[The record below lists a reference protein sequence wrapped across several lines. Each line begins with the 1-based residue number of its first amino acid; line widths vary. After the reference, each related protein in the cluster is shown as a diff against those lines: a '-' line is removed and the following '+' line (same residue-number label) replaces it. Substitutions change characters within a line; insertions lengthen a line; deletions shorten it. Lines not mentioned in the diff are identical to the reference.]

1 MLKEYLESIKD
12 LTPESN
18 ELTHRTFLQI
28 LLISLKDDFNTE
40 FKIEHEPKKDKQGG
54 QPDFRVSYQG
64 LNIGYIE
71 NKRVGTDLIQLL
83 KSDQILKYLELNP
96 NLMLTDYLNFVWVGK
111 DENNAPLIKKEISVS
126 SLDELSKPL
135 KPNPQT
141 ECDLVE
147 LFKSFFNYEAAPIT
161 NAKDFA
167 THLSA
172 PTKYLKD
179 ALIQYQEKAQVSS
192 IFNNFKEY
200 LYEELSFEDFSD
212 ALAQTLTYSLFLAK
226 LNHPFEKINLDN
238 VRSSIPENFAVIREM
253 ADFLKK
259 LDAIKEIQWLL
270 DEILSLINHVNMDS
284 IIKDLNDDKDPYLH
298 FYETFLS
305 AYDPKLR
312 EKKGVYYTPDSVV
325 KFIINALDSLLKT
338 HFKDAPLGL
347 KSALDNENIKL
358 LDFATGTG
366 TFLLEAFRKALET
379 RKTSDGG
386 TSTKEDKYQNLLK
399 QFYGFEYLIAPYA
412 IAHLNLSQA
421 FKEEFKKPLKEND
434 ALQIILT
441 NTLIQPS
448 EIAADRGLQPI
459 FEKELKSAQE
469 IKKDEKILIITGNPP
484 YSGASSNEGLF
495 EWEVRATYGIEPEFQ
510 TIEIERNVK
519 LTDKIKKL
527 LKNIQTQN
535 EGDKSV
541 KNTNKD
547 ALKNLK
553 KLHSKYKL
561 QKEKNPKWLLDDY
574 VKFMRFAQNKI
585 ESLGHGLFGFISN
598 NAFLDNPT
606 FRGLRRSLLECYDE
620 LYILNLHGNA
630 RKKEET
636 PQGAKDE
643 NVFNIMQGV
652 SINLFVKKAQ
662 ATKQKILQKIYYYD
676 VYGERA
682 EKYDFLAQNDLN
694 SIEWLELAPRE
705 PFYLLIPQKT
715 SLLDEY
721 EQGFSVQDM
730 FQVGSTGICSQRD
743 HVVFHKDKES
753 LLKLLKDFSTL
764 EPSELR
770 RIYNIKKDGR
780 DWRLEYA
787 IKDVK
792 ANANNLEEYIVSC
805 QYRPFDFYYTYYTG
819 KSKSFIA
826 YPRGEVFKH
835 MLPPP
840 TNPKT
845 PNQTCKN
852 VALNIARQSKMHGE
866 WRYVMAHKELVD
878 INLIASAGSMG
889 VGYNYPICQF
899 NNPNYTENFTP
910 EFRSFIDKH
919 YNHSFEPLEVLG
931 YIYALLYSPNYR
943 KRYEEFLK
951 ADYPKILFTNNKD
964 LFRVLS
970 LLGIEL
976 IGLHVLNQE
985 SLNHSF
991 EKLKDATIGGS
1002 YYKEA
1007 HERNPI
1013 IKKPSYNEPEQRL
1026 YINHSAYFRGVSE
1039 EIYNYMIGG
1048 YGVLDKYLKS
1058 HKNESCNFDHVSNII
1073 KVIARTIEIQKTL
1086 GFLTSDLPHL
1096 KGNDSQALMQEI
1108 LQNPP
1113 PPPHLIPISPLSY
1126 RAKPKPS
1133 EILTLM
1139 PHSSAKKQAITI
1151 SIAEAE
1157 VQPSLYSVLPN
1168 LALICDRGS
1177 KVSPISNVFVTNMLC
1192 DLHVNGSGSYAF
1204 LLYRLE

>member
-12 LTPESN
+12 LTTEKN
-18 ELTHRTFLQI
+18 ELTHRPSLYN
-28 LLISLKDDFNTE
+28 LLDKLKNHFNKG
-40 FKIEHEPKKDKQGG
+40 FKIEHEPKRDQGS
-54 QPDFRVSYQG
+54 QPDFRISYQG

-71 NKRVGTDLIQLL
+71 NKRAGTNLSHLL

-96 NLMLTDYLNFVWVGK
+96 NLMLTDYLNFMWVGK
-111 DENNAPLIKKEISVS
+111 DENNAPLIKKEISVAS
-126 SLDELSKPL
+126 PDELSKPL
-135 KPNPQT
+135 KPKPQT
-141 ECDLVE
+141 ERDLIE
-147 LFKSFFNYEAAPIT
+147 LFKSFFNHEAAPIT

-179 ALIQYQEKAQVSS
+179 ALITYQKDTQVSS
-192 IFNNFKEY
+192 IFKNFKEY

-212 ALAQTLTYSLFLAK
+212 AFAQTLTYSLFIAK

-238 VRSSIPENFAVIREM
+238 VRSSIPKNFAVIREM

-270 DEILSLINHVNMDS
+270 NEILSLINHVDMDS
-284 IIKDLNDDKDPYLH
+284 ILKDLSDDKDPYLH

-325 KFIINALDSLLKT
+325 KFIVNALDSLLKT
-338 HFKDAPLGL
+338 RFKDAPLGL

-366 TFLLEAFRKALET
+366 TFLLEAFRKVLEV

-421 FKEEFKKPLKEND
+421 FKQEFKKPLKEND

-448 EIAADRGLQPI
+448 EIAAHRGLQPI

-495 EWEVRATYGIEPEFQ
+495 EWEVKATYGIEPEFQ
-510 TIEIERNVK
+510 TIETKKNVK
-519 LTDKIKKL
+519 LTDEIKTL
-527 LKNIQTQN
+527 LKNIQTQK
-535 EGDKSV
+535 EGGS
-541 KNTNKD
+541 KN
-547 ALKNLK
+547 ALKELK
-553 KLHSKYKL
+553 NLHSKYKL
-561 QKEKNPKWLLDDY
+561 QNERNPKWLLDDY

-662 ATKQKILQKIYYYD
+662 TTKQKIFYYD

-682 EKYDFLAQNDLN
+682 EKYAFLAQNDLD

-705 PFYLLIPQKT
+705 PFYLLIPQET
-715 SLLDEY
+715 LLLDEY

-730 FQVGSTGICSQRD
+730 FQVGGTGICSKRD

-770 RIYNIKKDGR
+770 RKYNIGDDSR
-780 DWRLEYA
+780 DWRLNNA
-787 IKDVK
+787 IKEVK
-792 ANANNLEEYIVSC
+792 TNIKRLEEYIVSC
-805 QYRPFDFYYTYYTG
+805 QYRPFDYRWTYYTPN
-819 KSKSFIA
+819 SRTFLA
-826 YPRGEVFKH
+826 YPVYDVFKH

-845 PNQTCKN
+845 PNQTRKN
-852 VALNIARQSKMHGE
+852 IVLITSRRFCQSQK
-866 WRYVMAHKELVD
+866 
-878 INLIASAGSMG
+878 SG
-889 VGYNYPICQF
+889 VGFVSNKISDLRTWTCPGMEGGDYVNPLYH
-899 NNPNYTENFTP
+899 NPNYTENFTP

-919 YNHSFEPLEVLG
+919 YSHHFEPLEVLG
-931 YIYALLYSPNYR
+931 YIYALLYSPHYR

-951 ADYPKILFTNNKD
+951 ADYPKILFTKNKD

-985 SLNHSF
+985 SLNYSF
-991 EKLKDATIGGS
+991 EKLKDATIGES
-1002 YYKEA
+1002 CYKEA

-1013 IKKPSYNEPEQRL
+1013 IKKPSYDEPNQRL
-1026 YINHSAYFRGVSE
+1026 YINHSAYFRGVSQ
-1039 EIYNYMIGG
+1039 EIYDYRIGG
-1048 YGVLDKYLKS
+1048 YDVLEKYLKS
-1058 HKNESCNFDHVSNII
+1058 HKNEPCDFDHVTSII
-1073 KVIARTIEIQKTL
+1073 KIIARTIEIQKTL

-1113 PPPHLIPISPLSY
+1113 PPPHLMPISPLSY

-1139 PHSSAKKQAITI
+1139 PHSSAKKQAITT
-1151 SIAEAE
+1151 STAEAG
-1157 VQPSLYSVLPN
+1157 VQLFPYSVLPN
-1168 LALICDRGS
+1168 LALVCDRGS

-1204 LLYRLE
+1204 LLYRLT

>member
-12 LTPESN
+12 LTPEKN
-18 ELTHRTFLQI
+18 ELAHRLSLHN
-28 LLISLKDDFNTE
+28 LLNRLKDHFNKE
-40 FKIEHEPKKDKQGG
+40 FKIEHEPKREQGS
-54 QPDFRVSYQG
+54 QPDFRVSFQG

-71 NKRVGTDLIQLL
+71 NKRVGSDLRQLS
-83 KSDQILKYLELNP
+83 KKDQILKYLELNP

-111 DENNAPLIKKEISVS
+111 DENNAPLIKKEISVA

-135 KPNPQT
+135 KPKPQT
-141 ECDLVE
+141 ERDLIE
-147 LFKSFFNYEAAPIT
+147 LFKSFFNHEAAPIT

-167 THLSA
+167 THLS
-172 PTKYLKD
+172 PRTRYLKD
-179 ALIQYQEKAQVSS
+179 ALIKYQEKTQVSS

-259 LDAIKEIQWLL
+259 LDGIKEIQWLL
-270 DEILSLINHVNMDS
+270 NEILSSINHVDMDS

-312 EKKGVYYTPDSVV
+312 ESKGVYYTPDSVV
-325 KFIINALDSLLKT
+325 KFIINTLDSLLKT

-366 TFLLEAFRKALET
+366 TFLLEAFRKALEM

-386 TSTKEDKYQNLLK
+386 ISTKEDKYQNLLK

-434 ALQIILT
+434 ALKIILT

-448 EIAADRGLQPI
+448 EITAYRGLNPI
-459 FEKELKSAQE
+459 FETELLNAQKIKENKN
-469 IKKDEKILIITGNPP
+469 ILIITGNPP

-495 EWEVRATYGIEPEFQ
+495 EWEVKATYGIEPEFQ
-510 TIEIERNVK
+510 TIEIEKKVK
-519 LTDKIKKL
+519 LTDKIKTL
-527 LKNIQTQN
+527 LKNIQTQKQ
-535 EGDKSV
+535 GDKSV

-547 ALKNLK
+547 ALKSLK
-553 KLHSKYKL
+553 QIYSKYKL
-561 QKEKNPKWLLDDY
+561 QNEKNPKWILDDY

-606 FRGLRRSLLECYDE
+606 FRGLRCSLLECYDE
-620 LYILNLHGNA
+620 LYILNLHGSA
-630 RKKEET
+630 RKKEKT
-636 PQGAKDE
+636 PQGADDE
-643 NVFNIMQGV
+643 NVFNIKQGV
-652 SINLFVKKAQ
+652 SINLFVKNPQ
-662 ATKQKILQKIYYYD
+662 TTKQKIHYYD

-682 EKYDFLAQNDLN
+682 EKYTFLAQNDLN
-694 SIEWLELAPRE
+694 SIEWLELNPRE
-705 PFYLLIPQKT
+705 PFYLLLPLKT
-715 SLLDEY
+715 RLLDEY
-721 EQGFSVQDM
+721 EQGFSVQKM
-730 FQVGSTGICSQRD
+730 FQISSVGIVTGRD
-743 HVVFHKDKES
+743 RIFIANNTES
-753 LLKLLKDFSTL
+753 LKEQVLKYCNEFN
-764 EPSELR
+764 EQC
-770 RIYNIKKDGR
+770 
-780 DWRLEYA
+780 
-787 IKDVK
+787 IKD
-792 ANANNLEEYIVSC
+792 IH
-805 QYRPFDFYYTYYTG
+805 YRPFDIRKVYYDTKKLERARENT
-819 KSKSFIA
+819 
-826 YPRGEVFKH
+826 FKH
-835 MLPPP
+835 MLPPPPP

-845 PNQTCKN
+845 PNQTRKN
-852 VALNIARQSKMHGE
+852 VALNTPRQLKNNDKSWTQCFISSH
-866 WRYVMAHKELVD
+866 
-878 INLIASAGSMG
+878 INDQGLSSGGNGAG
-889 VGYNYPICQF
+889 VNYPLYQF
-899 NNPNYTENFTP
+899 RDPNYTENFTP

-919 YNHSFEPLEVLG
+919 YNHSFEPLEILG

-943 KRYEEFLK
+943 KRYEGFLK
-951 ADYPKILFTNNKD
+951 IDYPKILFTENKD
-964 LFRVLS
+964 LFRALS

-985 SLNHSF
+985 SLNYSF
-991 EKLKDATIGGS
+991 EKLKDATIGESCYIEG
-1002 YYKEA
+1002 

-1013 IKKPSYNEPEQRL
+1013 IKKPSHNEQRL
-1026 YINHSAYFRGVSE
+1026 YINHSAYFRGVSQ
-1039 EIYNYMIGG
+1039 EIYDYRIGG
-1048 YGVLDKYLKS
+1048 YCVLDKYLKS
-1058 HKNESCNFDHVSNII
+1058 HKNESCDFDHVTRII

-1096 KGNDSQALMQEI
+1096 KGNDSKALMQEI

-1113 PPPHLIPISPLSY
+1113 PPPFNTNI
-1126 RAKPKPS
+1126 
-1133 EILTLM
+1133 
-1139 PHSSAKKQAITI
+1139 
-1151 SIAEAE
+1151 
-1157 VQPSLYSVLPN
+1157 
-1168 LALICDRGS
+1168 ALILSRQAKASLDFDAAFISKETSDNNIYRRGG
-1177 KVSPISNVFVTNMLC
+1177 
-1192 DLHVNGSGSYAF
+1192 GSAF
-1204 LLYRLE
+1204 PLFCLA

>member
-12 LTPESN
+12 LTTEKN
-18 ELTHRTFLQI
+18 ELTHRLSLHN
-28 LLISLKDDFNTE
+28 LLNRLKDHFNKE
-40 FKIEHEPKKDKQGG
+40 FKIEHEPKREQGS
-54 QPDFRVSYQG
+54 QPDFRVSFQG
-64 LNIGYIE
+64 LNIGYVE
-71 NKRVGTDLIQLL
+71 NKRAGEDLSQLL
-83 KSDQILKYLELNP
+83 KSDQIRKYLELNP
-96 NLMLTDYLNFVWVGK
+96 NLMLTDYLNFMWVGK
-111 DENNAPLIKKEISVS
+111 DENNAPLIKKEISVA
-126 SLDELSKPL
+126 SLNELSKPL
-135 KPNPQT
+135 KPKPQT
-141 ECDLVE
+141 ECDLIE
-147 LFKSFFNYEAAPIT
+147 LFKSFFNHEAAPIT

-167 THLSA
+167 THLS
-172 PTKYLKD
+172 PRTRYLKD
-179 ALIQYQEKAQVSS
+179 ALIKYQEKTQVSS
-192 IFNNFKEY
+192 IFKNFKEY

-259 LDAIKEIQWLL
+259 LDGIKEIQWLL
-270 DEILSLINHVNMDS
+270 NEILSSINHVDMDS

-312 EKKGVYYTPDSVV
+312 ESKGVYYTPDSVV

-366 TFLLEAFRKALET
+366 TFLLEAFRKALEM

-386 TSTKEDKYQNLLK
+386 ISTKEDKYQNLLK

-434 ALQIILT
+434 ALKIILT

-448 EIAADRGLQPI
+448 EIAAYRGLNPI
-459 FEKELKSAQE
+459 FETELLNAQE
-469 IKKDEKILIITGNPP
+469 IKKDENILIITGNPP

-495 EWEVRATYGIEPEFQ
+495 EWEVKATYGIEPEFQ
-510 TIEIERNVK
+510 TIEIEKNVK
-519 LTDKIKKL
+519 LADKIQTL
-527 LKNIQTQN
+527 LKNIQTQKQ
-535 EGDKSV
+535 GDKSV
-541 KNTNKD
+541 KSTNKD

-553 KLHSKYKL
+553 NLHSKYKL
-561 QKEKNPKWLLDDY
+561 QDEKNPKWLLDDY

-630 RKKEET
+630 RKKEKT
-636 PQGAKDE
+636 PQGADDE

-662 ATKQKILQKIYYYD
+662 TTKQKIHYYD

-682 EKYDFLAQNDLN
+682 EKYAFLAQNDLN
-694 SIEWLELAPRE
+694 SIEWLELIPRE
-705 PFYLLIPQKT
+705 PFYLLLPLKT
-715 SLLDEY
+715 RLLDEY
-721 EQGFSVQDM
+721 EQGFSVKDM
-730 FQVGSTGICSQRD
+730 FQVGGTGICSKRD
-743 HVVFHKDKES
+743 HVVFHKKKES

-770 RIYNIKKDGR
+770 RKYDIGDDSR

-787 IKDVK
+787 IREVK
-792 ANANNLEEYIVSC
+792 TNIKRLEEYIVFC
-805 QYRPFDFYYTYYTG
+805 QYRPFDYRWTYYTPN
-819 KSKSFIA
+819 SRTFLA
-826 YPRGEVFKH
+826 YPVYDVFKH

-845 PNQTCKN
+845 PNQTRKN
-852 VALNIARQSKMHGE
+852 VALITSRRFCQSQK
-866 WRYVMAHKELVD
+866 
-878 INLIASAGSMG
+878 SG
-889 VGYNYPICQF
+889 VGFVSNKISDLRTWTCPGMEGGDYVNPLYH
-899 NNPNYTENFTP
+899 NPNYTENFTP
-910 EFRSFIDKH
+910 EFRGFIDKH
-919 YNHSFEPLEVLG
+919 YNHSFEPLEILG

-943 KRYEEFLK
+943 KRYEDFLK
-951 ADYPKILFTNNKD
+951 IDYPKILFTENKD
-964 LFRVLS
+964 LFKALS

-985 SLNHSF
+985 SLNYSF
-991 EKLKDATIGGS
+991 EKLKDATIGESG
-1002 YYKEA
+1002 YIEA

-1013 IKKPSYNEPEQRL
+1013 IKKPSHNEQRL
-1026 YINHSAYFRGVSE
+1026 YINHSAYFSGVSQ
-1039 EIYNYMIGG
+1039 EIYDYRIGG
-1048 YGVLDKYLKS
+1048 YCVLDKYLKS
-1058 HKNESCNFDHVSNII
+1058 HKNEPCDFDHVTHII

-1096 KGNDSQALMQEI
+1096 KGNDSKALMQEI

-1113 PPPHLIPISPLSY
+1113 PPFNTNI
-1126 RAKPKPS
+1126 
-1133 EILTLM
+1133 
-1139 PHSSAKKQAITI
+1139 
-1151 SIAEAE
+1151 
-1157 VQPSLYSVLPN
+1157 
-1168 LALICDRGS
+1168 ALILSRQAKAIGDLDFDGAFISKEASDNNIYRRGGG
-1177 KVSPISNVFVTNMLC
+1177 T
-1192 DLHVNGSGSYAF
+1192 AF
-1204 LLYRLE
+1204 LLFCLI

>member
-12 LTPESN
+12 LTPEKN
-18 ELTHRTFLQI
+18 ELAHRSFLQN
-28 LLISLKDDFNTE
+28 LLNRLKDHFNKE
-40 FKIEHEPKKDKQGG
+40 FKIEHEPKREQGS
-54 QPDFRVSYQG
+54 QPDFRVSFQG

-71 NKRVGTDLIQLL
+71 NKRAGANLSQLL
-83 KSDQILKYLELNP
+83 KSDQIRKYLELNP
-96 NLMLTDYLNFVWVGK
+96 NLMLTDYLNFMWVGK
-111 DENNAPLIKKEISVS
+111 DENNAPLIKKEISVA

-135 KPNPQT
+135 KPKPQT
-141 ECDLVE
+141 ERDLIE
-147 LFKSFFNYEAAPIT
+147 LFKSFFNHEADLIT

-167 THLSA
+167 THLS
-172 PTKYLKD
+172 PRTRYLKD
-179 ALIQYQEKAQVSS
+179 ALIKYQEKTQVSS
-192 IFNNFKEY
+192 IFKNFKEY

-238 VRSSIPENFAVIREM
+238 VRSSIPKNFAVIREM

-259 LDAIKEIQWLL
+259 LDGIKEIQWLL
-270 DEILSLINHVNMDS
+270 NEILSSINHVDMDS
-284 IIKDLNDDKDPYLH
+284 ILKDLNDDKDPYLH

-312 EKKGVYYTPDSVV
+312 ESKGVYYTPDSVV
-325 KFIINALDSLLKT
+325 EFIINALDSLLKT

-366 TFLLEAFRKALET
+366 TFLLEAFRKALEM
-379 RKTSDGG
+379 RKTSDGDI
-386 TSTKEDKYQNLLK
+386 STKEDKYQNLLK

-434 ALQIILT
+434 ALKIILT

-448 EIAADRGLQPI
+448 EIAAYRGLNPI
-459 FEKELKSAQE
+459 FETELLNAQE
-469 IKKDEKILIITGNPP
+469 IKKDENILIITGNPP

-495 EWEVRATYGIEPEFQ
+495 EWEVKATYGIEPKFQ
-510 TIEIERNVK
+510 TIEIEKKVK
-519 LTDKIKKL
+519 LADKIKTL
-527 LKNIQTQN
+527 LKNIQAQKQS
-535 EGDKSV
+535 GS
-541 KNTNKD
+541 KN
-547 ALKNLK
+547 ALKELK

-561 QKEKNPKWLLDDY
+561 QDERNPKWLLDDY

-585 ESLGHGLFGFISN
+585 ELLGHGLFGFISN

-630 RKKEET
+630 RKKEKT
-636 PQGAKDE
+636 PQGADDE
-643 NVFNIMQGV
+643 NVFNIKQGV

-662 ATKQKILQKIYYYD
+662 TTKQKIHYYD

-682 EKYDFLAQNDLN
+682 EKYAFLAQNDLN
-694 SIEWLELAPRE
+694 SIEWLELTPRE
-705 PFYLLIPQKT
+705 PFYLLLPLKT
-715 SLLDEY
+715 LLSDEY
-721 EQGFSVQDM
+721 EQGFSVKDM
-730 FQVGSTGICSQRD
+730 FQVGGTGICSKRD
-743 HVVFHKDKES
+743 HVVFHRKKES
-753 LLKLLKDFSTL
+753 LLELLKDFSTL

-770 RIYNIKKDGR
+770 RKYDIGDDSR

-787 IKDVK
+787 IRDVK
-792 ANANNLEEYIVSC
+792 TNIKRLEEYIVLC
-805 QYRPFDFYYTYYTG
+805 QYRPFDYRWTYYTPN
-819 KSKSFIA
+819 SRTFLA
-826 YPRGEVFKH
+826 YPVYDVFKH
-835 MLPPP
+835 MLPPPPP

-845 PNQTCKN
+845 PNQTRKN
-852 VALNIARQSKMHGE
+852 VALNTPRQLKNNDKS
-866 WRYVMAHKELVD
+866 WTQCFISSR
-878 INLIASAGSMG
+878 INDQGLSSGGNGAG
-889 VGYNYPICQF
+889 VNYPLYQF
-899 NNPNYTENFTP
+899 RDPNYTENFTP

-919 YNHSFEPLEVLG
+919 YNHSFEPLEILG

-943 KRYEEFLK
+943 KRYEDFLK
-951 ADYPKILFTNNKD
+951 ADYPKILFTENKD
-964 LFRVLS
+964 LFRALS

-985 SLNHSF
+985 SLNYSF
-991 EKLKDATIGGS
+991 EKLKDATIGES
-1002 YYKEA
+1002 RYSPSDKLTEA

-1013 IKKPSYNEPEQRL
+1013 IKKPSHNEPEKRL
-1026 YINHSAYFRGVSE
+1026 YINHSAYFSGVSQ
-1039 EIYNYMIGG
+1039 EIYDYRIGG
-1048 YGVLDKYLKS
+1048 YCVLDKYLKS
-1058 HKNESCNFDHVSNII
+1058 HKNESCDFDHVTHII

-1096 KGNDSQALMQEI
+1096 KGNDSKALMQEI
-1108 LQNPP
+1108 LQNLP

-1133 EILTLM
+1133 ETLTLM
-1139 PHSSAKKQAITI
+1139 PYSSVKKQAITT
-1151 SIAEAE
+1151 STAEAGE
-1157 VQPSLYSVLPN
+1157 QLSPYSALSN

-1177 KVSPISNVFVTNMLC
+1177 KVSPISNLFVTNMLC

-1204 LLYRLE
+1204 LLYRLT

>member
-12 LTPESN
+12 LTEDN
-18 ELTHRTFLQI
+18 ELTHRPSLYN
-28 LLISLKDDFNTE
+28 LLNRLKDNFNKE
-40 FKIEHEPKKDKQGG
+40 FKIEHEPKREQGS
-54 QPDFRVSYQG
+54 QPDFRVSFQG

-71 NKRVGTDLIQLL
+71 NKRAGTDLRKLL
-83 KSDQILKYLELNP
+83 KNDKSDQILKYLELNP
-96 NLMLTDYLNFVWVGK
+96 NLMLTNYLNFVWVGK
-111 DENNAPLIKKEISVS
+111 DENNAPSIKKEISVA
-126 SLDELSKPL
+126 SLDELSKPI
-135 KPNPQT
+135 KPKPQT
-141 ECDLVE
+141 ERDLIE
-147 LFKSFFNYEAAPIT
+147 LFKSFFNHEAAPIT

-167 THLSA
+167 THLS
-172 PTKYLKD
+172 PRTRYLKD
-179 ALIQYQEKAQVSS
+179 ALIKYQEKTQVSS

-238 VRSSIPENFAVIREM
+238 VRSSIPKNFAVIREM

-259 LDAIKEIQWLL
+259 LDEIQEIQWLL
-270 DEILSLINHVNMDS
+270 NEILSSINHVDMDS
-284 IIKDLNDDKDPYLH
+284 ILKDLNDDKDPYLH

-312 EKKGVYYTPDSVV
+312 ESKGVYYTPDSVV

-366 TFLLEAFRKALET
+366 TFLLEAFRKALEM

-434 ALQIILT
+434 ALKIILT
-441 NTLIQPS
+441 NTLIQPN
-448 EIAADRGLQPI
+448 EIVAYRGLSPI
-459 FEKELKSAQE
+459 FEKELSNAQE
-469 IKKDEKILIITGNPP
+469 IKKNEKILIITGNPP
-484 YSGASSNEGLF
+484 YSGASENKGLF

-510 TIEIERNVK
+510 TIEIEKKVK
-519 LTDKIKKL
+519 LTDKIQTL
-527 LKNIQTQN
+527 LKNTQTQK
-535 EGDKSV
+535 ESGS
-541 KNTNKD
+541 KN
-547 ALKNLK
+547 ALKELK
-553 KLHSKYKL
+553 SLHSKYKL

-636 PQGAKDE
+636 PQGTKDE

-662 ATKQKILQKIYYYD
+662 ITKQKIHYYD

-682 EKYDFLAQNDLN
+682 EKYAFLAQNDLN
-694 SIEWLELAPRE
+694 SIEWLELNPRE
-705 PFYLLIPQKT
+705 PFYLLIPQET

-770 RIYNIKKDGR
+770 RKYNIKKDGR

-787 IKDVK
+787 IKDIK

-840 TNPKT
+840 
-845 PNQTCKN
+845 PN
-852 VALNIARQSKMHGE
+852 
-866 WRYVMAHKELVD
+866 
-878 INLIASAGSMG
+878 
-889 VGYNYPICQF
+889 
-899 NNPNYTENFTP
+899 
-910 EFRSFIDKH
+910 
-919 YNHSFEPLEVLG
+919 
-931 YIYALLYSPNYR
+931 
-943 KRYEEFLK
+943 
-951 ADYPKILFTNNKD
+951 
-964 LFRVLS
+964 
-970 LLGIEL
+970 
-976 IGLHVLNQE
+976 
-985 SLNHSF
+985 
-991 EKLKDATIGGS
+991 
-1002 YYKEA
+1002 
-1007 HERNPI
+1007 
-1013 IKKPSYNEPEQRL
+1013 KP
-1026 YINHSAYFRGVSE
+1026 
-1039 EIYNYMIGG
+1039 
-1048 YGVLDKYLKS
+1048 
-1058 HKNESCNFDHVSNII
+1058 
-1073 KVIARTIEIQKTL
+1073 
-1086 GFLTSDLPHL
+1086 
-1096 KGNDSQALMQEI
+1096 
-1108 LQNPP
+1108 
-1113 PPPHLIPISPLSY
+1113 
-1126 RAKPKPS
+1126 
-1133 EILTLM
+1133 
-1139 PHSSAKKQAITI
+1139 
-1151 SIAEAE
+1151 
-1157 VQPSLYSVLPN
+1157 
-1168 LALICDRGS
+1168 
-1177 KVSPISNVFVTNMLC
+1177 
-1192 DLHVNGSGSYAF
+1192 
-1204 LLYRLE
+1204 

>member
-1 MLKEYLESIKD
+1 MLKEYLEGIKD
-12 LTPESN
+12 ITLESN
-18 ELTHRTFLQI
+18 EHTHRRPLEN
-28 LLISLKDDFNTE
+28 LLISLKDNFNKE
-40 FKIEHEPKKDKQGG
+40 FKIEHEPNRDKQGG
-54 QPDFRVSYQG
+54 QPDFRISYQG

-71 NKRVGTDLIQLL
+71 NKRVGTNLTQLL
-83 KSDQILKYLELNP
+83 KSDQVLKYLELNP

-111 DENNAPLIKKEISVS
+111 DEENKPSIKRKISIA

-135 KPNPQT
+135 KT
-141 ECDLVE
+141 ERDLIE
-147 LFKSFFNYEAAPIT
+147 FFRGFFNHEAAPIT

-167 THLSA
+167 THLST
-172 PTKYLKD
+172 PTRYLKD
-179 ALIQYQEKAQVSS
+179 ALIAYQKDDQVSS
-192 IFNNFKEY
+192 IFKNFKEY

-212 ALAQTLTYSLFLAK
+212 AFAQTLTYSLFLAK
-226 LNHPFEKINLDN
+226 LNHPFEKIDFNN
-238 VRSSIPENFAVIREM
+238 VRSSIPKNFAVIREM
-253 ADFLKK
+253 ADFLKR

-270 DEILSLINHVNMDS
+270 NEILSLINHVDMDS

-366 TFLLEAFRKALET
+366 TFLLEAFRKALEV

-386 TSTKEDKYQNLLK
+386 ISTKEDKYQNLLK

-421 FKEEFKKPLKEND
+421 FKEEFEKPLKEND

-448 EIAADRGLQPI
+448 EIVAYRGLSPI
-459 FEKELKSAQE
+459 FEKELSNAQE
-469 IKKDEKILIITGNPP
+469 IKINEKILIITGNPP

-495 EWEVRATYGIEPEFQ
+495 EWEVKATYGIEPEFQ
-510 TIEIERNVK
+510 TIEIEKNVK
-519 LTDKIKKL
+519 LTDKIQTL
-527 LKNIQTQN
+527 LKNIQTQK
-535 EGDKSV
+535 ESSS
-541 KNTNKD
+541 KD
-547 ALKNLK
+547 ALKALK
-553 KLHSKYKL
+553 SLHSKYKL

-662 ATKQKILQKIYYYD
+662 ATKQKIHYYD
-676 VYGERA
+676 VYGQRA
-682 EKYDFLAQNDLN
+682 EKYAFLAQNDLD
-694 SIEWLELAPRE
+694 SINWLELTPRE

-715 SLLDEY
+715 PLLEEY
-721 EQGFSVQDM
+721 EQGFSIQEM
-730 FQVGSTGICSQRD
+730 FQISSVGIVTG
-743 HVVFHKDKES
+743 KDRIFIANNTES
-753 LLKLLKDFSTL
+753 LKEQVLRYCNEFNEQCVKD
-764 EPSELR
+764 
-770 RIYNIKKDGR
+770 IH
-780 DWRLEYA
+780 
-787 IKDVK
+787 
-792 ANANNLEEYIVSC
+792 
-805 QYRPFDFYYTYYTG
+805 YRPFDIRKVYYDTKKLERARENT
-819 KSKSFIA
+819 
-826 YPRGEVFKH
+826 FKH

-840 TNPKT
+840 QTNPKT
-845 PNQTCKN
+845 PNQTRKN
-852 VALNIARQSKMHGE
+852 VALITSRRFCQSQK
-866 WRYVMAHKELVD
+866 
-878 INLIASAGSMG
+878 SG
-889 VGYNYPICQF
+889 VGFVSNKISDLRTWTCPGMEGGDYVNPLYH
-899 NNPNYTENFTP
+899 NPNYTENFTP

-943 KRYEEFLK
+943 KRYEDFLK
-951 ADYPKILFTNNKD
+951 NDYPKILFTNNKD
-964 LFRVLS
+964 LFRALS

-991 EKLKDATIGGS
+991 EKLKDTTIGES
-1002 YYKEA
+1002 CYKEA
-1007 HERNPI
+1007 HDRI
-1013 IKKPSYNEPEQRL
+1013 IKKPSHNEPEQRL
-1026 YINHSAYFRGVSE
+1026 YINHSAYFKGVSQ
-1039 EIYNYMIGG
+1039 EIYDYRIGG

-1058 HKNESCNFDHVSNII
+1058 HKNESCDFDHVTNII

-1096 KGNDSQALMQEI
+1096 KGNDSEALMQEI

-1113 PPPHLIPISPLSY
+1113 PPPI
-1126 RAKPKPS
+1126 
-1133 EILTLM
+1133 
-1139 PHSSAKKQAITI
+1139 
-1151 SIAEAE
+1151 
-1157 VQPSLYSVLPN
+1157 
-1168 LALICDRGS
+1168 
-1177 KVSPISNVFVTNMLC
+1177 
-1192 DLHVNGSGSYAF
+1192 
-1204 LLYRLE
+1204 

>member
-12 LTPESN
+12 LTTEKN
-18 ELTHRTFLQI
+18 ELTHRLSLHN
-28 LLISLKDDFNTE
+28 LLNRLKDHFNKE
-40 FKIEHEPKKDKQGG
+40 FKIEHEPKREQGS
-54 QPDFRVSYQG
+54 QPDFRVSFQG
-64 LNIGYIE
+64 LNIGYVE
-71 NKRVGTDLIQLL
+71 NKRAGEDLSQLL
-83 KSDQILKYLELNP
+83 KSDQIRKYLELNP
-96 NLMLTDYLNFVWVGK
+96 NLMLTDYLNFMWVGK
-111 DENNAPLIKKEISVS
+111 DENNAPLIKKEISVA
-126 SLDELSKPL
+126 SLNELSKPL
-135 KPNPQT
+135 KPKPQT
-141 ECDLVE
+141 ERDLIE
-147 LFKSFFNYEAAPIT
+147 LFKSFFNHEATPIT

-167 THLSA
+167 THLS
-172 PTKYLKD
+172 PRTRYLKD
-179 ALIQYQEKAQVSS
+179 ALIKYQEKVQVSS

-259 LDAIKEIQWLL
+259 LDGIKEIQWLL
-270 DEILSLINHVNMDS
+270 NEILSSINHVDMDS
-284 IIKDLNDDKDPYLH
+284 ILKDLNDDKDPYLH

-312 EKKGVYYTPDSVV
+312 ESKGVYYTPDSVV

-366 TFLLEAFRKALET
+366 TFLLEAFRKALEM

-386 TSTKEDKYQNLLK
+386 ISTKEDKYQNLLK

-434 ALQIILT
+434 ALKIILT

-448 EIAADRGLQPI
+448 EIAAYRGLNPI
-459 FEKELKSAQE
+459 FETELLNAQE
-469 IKKDEKILIITGNPP
+469 IKKDENILIITGNPP

-495 EWEVRATYGIEPEFQ
+495 EWEVKATYGIEPEFQ
-510 TIEIERNVK
+510 TIEIEKNVK
-519 LTDKIKKL
+519 LADKIQTL
-527 LKNIQTQN
+527 LKNIQTQKQ
-535 EGDKSV
+535 GDKSV
-541 KNTNKD
+541 KSTNKD

-553 KLHSKYKL
+553 NLHSKYKL
-561 QKEKNPKWLLDDY
+561 QDEKNPKWLLDDY

-630 RKKEET
+630 RKKEKT
-636 PQGAKDE
+636 PQGADDE

-662 ATKQKILQKIYYYD
+662 TTKQKIHYYD

-682 EKYDFLAQNDLN
+682 EKYAFLAQNDLN
-694 SIEWLELAPRE
+694 SIEWLELIPRE
-705 PFYLLIPQKT
+705 PFYLLLPLKT
-715 SLLDEY
+715 RLLDEY
-721 EQGFSVQDM
+721 EQGFSVKDM
-730 FQVGSTGICSQRD
+730 FQVGGTGICSKRD
-743 HVVFHKDKES
+743 HVVFHKKKES

-770 RIYNIKKDGR
+770 RKYDIGDDSR

-787 IKDVK
+787 IREVK
-792 ANANNLEEYIVSC
+792 TNIKRLEEYIVFC
-805 QYRPFDFYYTYYTG
+805 QYRPFDYRWTYYTPN
-819 KSKSFIA
+819 SRTFLA
-826 YPRGEVFKH
+826 YPVYDVFKH

-845 PNQTCKN
+845 PNQTRKN
-852 VALNIARQSKMHGE
+852 VALNTPRQLKNNDKS
-866 WRYVMAHKELVD
+866 WTQCFISSR
-878 INLIASAGSMG
+878 INDQGLSSGGNGAG
-889 VGYNYPICQF
+889 VNYPLYQF

-910 EFRSFIDKH
+910 KFRDFIDKH
-919 YNHSFEPLEVLG
+919 YNHSFEPLEILG

-943 KRYEEFLK
+943 KRYEDFLK
-951 ADYPKILFTNNKD
+951 IDYPKILFTENKD
-964 LFRVLS
+964 LFRALS

-985 SLNHSF
+985 SLNYSF
-991 EKLKDATIGGS
+991 EKLKDATIGES
-1002 YYKEA
+1002 CYIEM

-1013 IKKPSYNEPEQRL
+1013 IKKPSHNEQRL
-1026 YINHSAYFRGVSE
+1026 YINHSAYFSGVSQ
-1039 EIYNYMIGG
+1039 EIYDYRIGG
-1048 YGVLDKYLKS
+1048 YCVLDKYLKS
-1058 HKNESCNFDHVSNII
+1058 HKNEPCDFDHVTHII

-1086 GFLTSDLPHL
+1086 GFLTSDLPYL
-1096 KGNDSQALMQEI
+1096 KGNVSEALMQEI

-1113 PPPHLIPISPLSY
+1113 PPPI
-1126 RAKPKPS
+1126 
-1133 EILTLM
+1133 
-1139 PHSSAKKQAITI
+1139 
-1151 SIAEAE
+1151 
-1157 VQPSLYSVLPN
+1157 
-1168 LALICDRGS
+1168 
-1177 KVSPISNVFVTNMLC
+1177 
-1192 DLHVNGSGSYAF
+1192 
-1204 LLYRLE
+1204 

>member
-12 LTPESN
+12 LTPEKN
-18 ELTHRTFLQI
+18 ELTHRAFLQI
-28 LLISLKDDFNTE
+28 LLKGLKDHFNKE
-40 FKIEHEPKKDKQGG
+40 FKIEHEPERKQGS
-54 QPDFRVSYQG
+54 QPDFRISYQG

-71 NKRVGTDLIQLL
+71 NKRVGTNLNQLL

-96 NLMLTDYLNFVWVGK
+96 NLMLTDYLNFAWVGK
-111 DENNAPLIKKEISVS
+111 DEENKPSIKREISIA

-135 KPNPQT
+135 KPKPQT
-141 ECDLVE
+141 ERDLIA
-147 LFKSFFNYEAAPIT
+147 LFGGFFNHEAAPIT

-167 THLSA
+167 THLST

-179 ALIQYQEKAQVSS
+179 ALIQYQKDDQVSS

-212 ALAQTLTYSLFLAK
+212 AFAQTLTYSLFIAK

-238 VRSSIPENFAVIREM
+238 VRSSIPKNFAVIREM

-270 DEILSLINHVNMDS
+270 NEILSLINHVDMDS
-284 IIKDLNDDKDPYLH
+284 ILKDLNDDKDPYLH

-312 EKKGVYYTPDSVV
+312 ESKGVYYTPDSVV

-366 TFLLEAFRKALET
+366 TFLLEAFRKALEV

-448 EIAADRGLQPI
+448 EIVAYRGLSPI
-459 FEKELKSAQE
+459 FEKELKNAQK
-469 IKKDEKILIITGNPP
+469 IKKNENILIITGNPP

-495 EWEVRATYGIEPEFQ
+495 EWEVKVTYGIEPEFQ
-510 TIEIERNVK
+510 TIEIEKKVK
-519 LTDKIKKL
+519 LTDKIQTL
-527 LKNIQTQN
+527 LKNVQKQK
-535 EGDKSV
+535 EGSS
-541 KNTNKD
+541 KD
-547 ALKNLK
+547 ALKALK
-553 KLHSKYKL
+553 SLHSKYKL

-585 ESLGHGLFGFISN
+585 ELLGHGLFGFISN

-630 RKKEET
+630 RKKEKT

-662 ATKQKILQKIYYYD
+662 TTKPKIFYYD

-682 EKYDFLAQNDLN
+682 EKYAFLAQHDLN

-705 PFYLLIPQKT
+705 PFYLLIPQET
-715 SLLDEY
+715 PLLDEY
-721 EQGFSVQDM
+721 EQGFSVQEV
-730 FQVGSTGICSQRD
+730 FQVGGTGICSKRD
-743 HVVFHKDKES
+743 HVVFHKDKEN

-770 RIYNIKKDGR
+770 RKYDIGDDSR
-780 DWRLEYA
+780 DWRLDNA
-787 IKDVK
+787 IKEVK
-792 ANANNLEEYIVSC
+792 TNIKRLEEYIVSC
-805 QYRPFDFYYTYYTG
+805 QYRPFDYRWTYYTPN
-819 KSKSFIA
+819 SRTFLA
-826 YPRGEVFKH
+826 YPVYDVFKH

-840 TNPKT
+840 PPTTPKT
-845 PNQTCKN
+845 PNQTHQN
-852 VALNIARQSKMHGE
+852 VALITSRRFCQSQK
-866 WRYVMAHKELVD
+866 
-878 INLIASAGSMG
+878 SG
-889 VGYNYPICQF
+889 VGFVSNKISDLRTWTCPGMEGGDYVNPLYH
-899 NNPNYTENFTP
+899 NPNYTENFTP

-943 KRYEEFLK
+943 KRYEDFLK
-951 ADYPKILFTNNKD
+951 NDYPKILFTKNKD
-964 LFRVLS
+964 LFRALS

-976 IGLHVLNQE
+976 IGLHVLNKE

-991 EKLKDATIGGS
+991 DKLKDATIGES

-1007 HERNPI
+1007 HDRNPI
-1013 IKKPSYNEPEQRL
+1013 IKKPSHNEPEQRL
-1026 YINHSAYFRGVSE
+1026 YINHSAYFRGVSQ
-1039 EIYNYMIGG
+1039 EIYDYRIGG
-1048 YGVLDKYLKS
+1048 YVVLDKYLKS
-1058 HKNESCNFDHVSNII
+1058 HKNEPCDFDHVSNII

-1096 KGNDSQALMQEI
+1096 KGNDSEALMQEI

-1113 PPPHLIPISPLSY
+1113 PPFNPISPLSY

-1139 PHSSAKKQAITI
+1139 PHSSAKKQATTT
-1151 SIAEAE
+1151 STAEAE
-1157 VQPSLYSVLPN
+1157 VQPSLYSALSN
-1168 LALICDRGS
+1168 LALVCDRGS
-1177 KVSPISNVFVTNMLC
+1177 KVSPISNVFVTSMLC

-1204 LLYRLE
+1204 LLYRLT

>member
-12 LTPESN
+12 LTLEKY
-18 ELTHRTFLQI
+18 ELTHRSFLHN
-28 LLISLKDDFNTE
+28 LLDKLKDHFNKG
-40 FKIEHEPKKDKQGG
+40 FKIEHEPKRDQGS
-54 QPDFRVSYQG
+54 QPDFRVSFQG

-71 NKRVGTDLIQLL
+71 NKRVGTNLSQLL
-83 KSDQILKYLELNP
+83 KSDQVLKYLELNP

-111 DENNAPLIKKEISVS
+111 DENNEPLIKREISVA
-126 SLDELSKPL
+126 SLDELSKPI

-141 ECDLVE
+141 ECDLIE
-147 LFKSFFNYEAAPIT
+147 LFKSFFNHEAVPIT

-167 THLSA
+167 THLS
-172 PTKYLKD
+172 PRTKYLKD
-179 ALIQYQEKAQVSS
+179 ALIKYQEKVQVSS

-238 VRSSIPENFAVIREM
+238 VRSSIPKNFAVIREM

-259 LDAIKEIQWLL
+259 LDEIEEIQWLL
-270 DEILSLINHVNMDS
+270 NEILSSINHVDMDS
-284 IIKDLNDDKDPYLH
+284 ILKDLNDDKDPYLH

-312 EKKGVYYTPDSVV
+312 ESKGVYYTPDSVV

-366 TFLLEAFRKALET
+366 TFLLEAFRKTLET

-386 TSTKEDKYQNLLK
+386 ISTKEDKYQNLLK

-421 FKEEFKKPLKEND
+421 FKQEFKKPLKEND
-434 ALQIILT
+434 VLQIILT

-448 EIAADRGLQPI
+448 EIVAYRGLNPI
-459 FEKELKSAQE
+459 FEKELSNAQE
-469 IKKDEKILIITGNPP
+469 IKKNENILIITGNPP

-495 EWEVRATYGIEPEFQ
+495 EWEVKATYGIEPEFQ
-510 TIEIERNVK
+510 TIEVEKNVK
-519 LTDKIKKL
+519 LTDKIKTLLSSVQIQKQSGSKNAL
-527 LKNIQTQN
+527 KELKN
-535 EGDKSV
+535 
-541 KNTNKD
+541 
-547 ALKNLK
+547 
-553 KLHSKYKL
+553 LHSKYKL

-606 FRGLRRSLLECYDE
+606 FRGLRHSLLECYDE

-643 NVFNIMQGV
+643 NVFNIKQGV

-662 ATKQKILQKIYYYD
+662 TTKQKIHYYD
-676 VYGERA
+676 VYGQRA
-682 EKYDFLAQNDLN
+682 EKYAFLAQNDLN
-694 SIEWLELAPRE
+694 SIKWLELAPRE
-705 PFYLLIPQKT
+705 PFYLLIPQET
-715 SLLDEY
+715 LLLDEY
-721 EQGFSVQDM
+721 EQGFSVKDM

-770 RIYNIKKDGR
+770 RKYNIKKDGR

-840 TNPKT
+840 P
-845 PNQTCKN
+845 PN
-852 VALNIARQSKMHGE
+852 
-866 WRYVMAHKELVD
+866 
-878 INLIASAGSMG
+878 
-889 VGYNYPICQF
+889 
-899 NNPNYTENFTP
+899 
-910 EFRSFIDKH
+910 
-919 YNHSFEPLEVLG
+919 
-931 YIYALLYSPNYR
+931 
-943 KRYEEFLK
+943 
-951 ADYPKILFTNNKD
+951 
-964 LFRVLS
+964 
-970 LLGIEL
+970 
-976 IGLHVLNQE
+976 
-985 SLNHSF
+985 
-991 EKLKDATIGGS
+991 
-1002 YYKEA
+1002 
-1007 HERNPI
+1007 
-1013 IKKPSYNEPEQRL
+1013 KP
-1026 YINHSAYFRGVSE
+1026 
-1039 EIYNYMIGG
+1039 
-1048 YGVLDKYLKS
+1048 
-1058 HKNESCNFDHVSNII
+1058 
-1073 KVIARTIEIQKTL
+1073 
-1086 GFLTSDLPHL
+1086 
-1096 KGNDSQALMQEI
+1096 
-1108 LQNPP
+1108 
-1113 PPPHLIPISPLSY
+1113 
-1126 RAKPKPS
+1126 
-1133 EILTLM
+1133 
-1139 PHSSAKKQAITI
+1139 
-1151 SIAEAE
+1151 
-1157 VQPSLYSVLPN
+1157 
-1168 LALICDRGS
+1168 
-1177 KVSPISNVFVTNMLC
+1177 
-1192 DLHVNGSGSYAF
+1192 
-1204 LLYRLE
+1204 

>member
-1 MLKEYLESIKD
+1 MLKEYLEGIKD
-12 LTPESN
+12 LTLEEN
-18 ELTHRTFLQI
+18 ETTHRRPLEN
-28 LLISLKDDFNTE
+28 LLTSLKDNFNKE
-40 FKIEHEPKKDKQGG
+40 FKIEHEPKRDKQWG
-54 QPDFRVSYQG
+54 QPDFRISYQG

-71 NKRVGTDLIQLL
+71 NKRVGTNLNRLL

-111 DENNAPLIKKEISVS
+111 DENNEPSIKRKISIA

-141 ECDLVE
+141 ERDLIE
-147 LFKSFFNYEAAPIT
+147 LFRGFFNHEAAPIT

-167 THLSA
+167 NVLSA
-172 PTKYLKD
+172 PTRYLKD
-179 ALIQYQEKAQVSS
+179 ALIQYQKDTQVSSIKDEQVSS

-212 ALAQTLTYSLFLAK
+212 AFAQTLTYSLFIAK
-226 LNHPFEKINLDN
+226 LNHPFEKIDLNN

-270 DEILSLINHVNMDS
+270 NEILILINHVDMDS
-284 IIKDLNDDKDPYLH
+284 IVKDLNDDKDPYLH

-325 KFIINALDSLLKT
+325 KFIINALDSLLET

-366 TFLLEAFRKALET
+366 TFLLEAFRKALEV

-412 IAHLNLSQA
+412 IAHLNLSQT
-421 FKEEFKKPLKEND
+421 FKEEFKKPLKDND
-434 ALQIILT
+434 ALKIILT

-448 EIAADRGLQPI
+448 EIVAYRGLNPI
-459 FEKELKSAQE
+459 FEKELSNAQK
-469 IKKDEKILIITGNPP
+469 IKKNENILIITGNPP
-484 YSGASSNEGLF
+484 YSGASENKGLF
-495 EWEVRATYGIEPEFQ
+495 EWEVKATYGIEPEFQ
-510 TIEIERNVK
+510 TIEIEKNIK
-519 LTDKIKKL
+519 LTDKIQTL
-527 LKNIQTQN
+527 LKNVQKQK
-535 EGDKSV
+535 ESGS
-541 KNTNKD
+541 KNALKE
-547 ALKNLK
+547 LKNL
-553 KLHSKYKL
+553 HSKCKL
-561 QKEKNPKWLLDDY
+561 QNEKNPKWLLDDY

-606 FRGLRRSLLECYDE
+606 FRGLRCSLLECYDE

-630 RKKEET
+630 RKKEGT

-662 ATKQKILQKIYYYD
+662 ATKPKICYYD
-676 VYGERA
+676 VYGGRA
-682 EKYDFLAQNDLN
+682 EKYAFLARNDLDR
-694 SIEWLELAPRE
+694 IEWLELAPRE
-705 PFYLLIPQKT
+705 PFYSLIPQKT
-715 SLLDEY
+715 PLLEEY
-721 EQGFSVQDM
+721 DQGFSVQEM

-764 EPSELR
+764 EPVELR

-840 TNPKT
+840 
-845 PNQTCKN
+845 PN
-852 VALNIARQSKMHGE
+852 
-866 WRYVMAHKELVD
+866 
-878 INLIASAGSMG
+878 
-889 VGYNYPICQF
+889 
-899 NNPNYTENFTP
+899 
-910 EFRSFIDKH
+910 
-919 YNHSFEPLEVLG
+919 
-931 YIYALLYSPNYR
+931 
-943 KRYEEFLK
+943 
-951 ADYPKILFTNNKD
+951 
-964 LFRVLS
+964 
-970 LLGIEL
+970 
-976 IGLHVLNQE
+976 
-985 SLNHSF
+985 
-991 EKLKDATIGGS
+991 
-1002 YYKEA
+1002 
-1007 HERNPI
+1007 
-1013 IKKPSYNEPEQRL
+1013 KP
-1026 YINHSAYFRGVSE
+1026 
-1039 EIYNYMIGG
+1039 
-1048 YGVLDKYLKS
+1048 
-1058 HKNESCNFDHVSNII
+1058 
-1073 KVIARTIEIQKTL
+1073 
-1086 GFLTSDLPHL
+1086 
-1096 KGNDSQALMQEI
+1096 
-1108 LQNPP
+1108 
-1113 PPPHLIPISPLSY
+1113 
-1126 RAKPKPS
+1126 
-1133 EILTLM
+1133 
-1139 PHSSAKKQAITI
+1139 
-1151 SIAEAE
+1151 
-1157 VQPSLYSVLPN
+1157 
-1168 LALICDRGS
+1168 
-1177 KVSPISNVFVTNMLC
+1177 
-1192 DLHVNGSGSYAF
+1192 
-1204 LLYRLE
+1204 

>member
-1 MLKEYLESIKD
+1 MLKEYLEGIKD
-12 LTPESN
+12 LTPEKN
-18 ELTHRTFLQI
+18 ELTHRPFLHN
-28 LLISLKDDFNTE
+28 LLNRLKDHFNKE
-40 FKIEHEPKKDKQGG
+40 FKIEHEPNRDKQGG
-54 QPDFRVSYQG
+54 QPDFRVSIQG
-64 LNIGYIE
+64 LSIGYIE
-71 NKRVGTDLIQLL
+71 NKRVGTDLSQLL
-83 KSDQILKYLELNP
+83 KNDQILKYLELNP

-111 DENNAPLIKKEISVS
+111 DENNAPFIKKTISIAN
-126 SLDELSKPL
+126 LDELSKPP
-135 KPNPQT
+135 KAQT
-141 ECDLVE
+141 ERDLIE

-167 THLSA
+167 THLS
-172 PTKYLKD
+172 PRTRCLKE
-179 ALIQYQEKAQVSS
+179 ALIQNQEKTQVSS
-192 IFNNFKEY
+192 IFNNFKAY

-226 LNHPFEKINLDN
+226 LNHPFEKIDLDN
-238 VRSSIPENFAVIREM
+238 VRSFIPKNFAVIREM

-259 LDAIKEIQWLL
+259 LDEIQDIQWLL
-270 DEILSLINHVNMDS
+270 NEILSLINHVDMGS
-284 IIKDLNDDKDPYLH
+284 ILKDLNDDKDPYLH

-312 EKKGVYYTPDSVV
+312 ESKGVYYTPDSVV
-325 KFIINALDSLLKT
+325 EFIINALDNLLKT
-338 HFKDAPLGL
+338 RFKDAPLGL

-421 FKEEFKKPLKEND
+421 FKQEFKKPLKEND

-448 EIAADRGLQPI
+448 EIAAYRGLQPI
-459 FEKELKSAQE
+459 FETELKSAQK
-469 IKKDEKILIITGNPP
+469 IKKDENILIITGNPP

-495 EWEVRATYGIEPEFQ
+495 EWEVKATYGIEPKFQ
-510 TIEIERNVK
+510 TIEIEKNVK
-519 LTDKIKKL
+519 LTDKIKTL
-527 LKNIQTQN
+527 LNNLQKQKESSN
-535 EGDKSV
+535 KSV

-553 KLHSKYKL
+553 NLHSKYKL

-630 RKKEET
+630 RKKEKT

-662 ATKQKILQKIYYYD
+662 TTKPKIHYYD
-676 VYGERA
+676 VYGQRA
-682 EKYDFLAQNDLN
+682 EKYAFLAQHDLN
-694 SIEWLELAPRE
+694 SIGWLEIAPRG
-705 PFYLLIPQKT
+705 PFYLLIPQET
-715 SLLDEY
+715 LLLDEY
-721 EQGFSVQDM
+721 EQGISVQDM

-743 HVVFHKDKES
+743 HAVFHKDKES

-770 RIYNIKKDGR
+770 RKYDIGDDGR

-792 ANANNLEEYIVSC
+792 ANADNLEKYIVLC

-840 TNPKT
+840 PPK
-845 PNQTCKN
+845 NQKHPTKPKKMF
-852 VALNIARQSKMHGE
+852 LLSK
-866 WRYVMAHKELVD
+866 
-878 INLIASAGSMG
+878 
-889 VGYNYPICQF
+889 
-899 NNPNYTENFTP
+899 
-910 EFRSFIDKH
+910 
-919 YNHSFEPLEVLG
+919 
-931 YIYALLYSPNYR
+931 
-943 KRYEEFLK
+943 
-951 ADYPKILFTNNKD
+951 
-964 LFRVLS
+964 
-970 LLGIEL
+970 
-976 IGLHVLNQE
+976 
-985 SLNHSF
+985 
-991 EKLKDATIGGS
+991 
-1002 YYKEA
+1002 
-1007 HERNPI
+1007 
-1013 IKKPSYNEPEQRL
+1013 
-1026 YINHSAYFRGVSE
+1026 
-1039 EIYNYMIGG
+1039 
-1048 YGVLDKYLKS
+1048 
-1058 HKNESCNFDHVSNII
+1058 
-1073 KVIARTIEIQKTL
+1073 
-1086 GFLTSDLPHL
+1086 
-1096 KGNDSQALMQEI
+1096 
-1108 LQNPP
+1108 PP
-1113 PPPHLIPISPLSY
+1113 PPQTQTFSAFPLF
-1126 RAKPKPS
+1126 
-1133 EILTLM
+1133 
-1139 PHSSAKKQAITI
+1139 SAKKKNKTL
-1151 SIAEAE
+1151 
-1157 VQPSLYSVLPN
+1157 QPSL
-1168 LALICDRGS
+1168 I
-1177 KVSPISNVFVTNMLC
+1177 
-1192 DLHVNGSGSYAF
+1192 
-1204 LLYRLE
+1204 RLNRCT

>member
-12 LTPESN
+12 LTTEKN
-18 ELTHRTFLQI
+18 ELTHRPSLYS
-28 LLISLKDDFNTE
+28 LLNRLKDHFNKE
-40 FKIEHEPKKDKQGG
+40 FKIEHEPKREQKS
-54 QPDFRVSYQG
+54 QPDFRVSFQG

-71 NKRVGTDLIQLL
+71 NKRAGEDLSQLL
-83 KSDQILKYLELNP
+83 KSDQIRKYLELNP
-96 NLMLTDYLNFVWVGK
+96 NLMLTDYLNFMWVGK
-111 DENNAPLIKKEISVS
+111 DENNAPLIKKEISVA

-141 ECDLVE
+141 ERDLIE
-147 LFKSFFNYEAAPIT
+147 LFKSFFNHEAAPIT

-167 THLSA
+167 THLS
-172 PTKYLKD
+172 PRTRYLKD
-179 ALIQYQEKAQVSS
+179 ALIKYQEKTQVSS

-212 ALAQTLTYSLFLAK
+212 ALAQTLTYGLFLAK

-238 VRSSIPENFAVIREM
+238 VRSSIPKNFAVIREM

-259 LDAIKEIQWLL
+259 LDGIKEIQWLL
-270 DEILSLINHVNMDS
+270 NEILSSINHVDMDS
-284 IIKDLNDDKDPYLH
+284 ILKDLNDDKDPYLH

-312 EKKGVYYTPDSVV
+312 ESKGVYYTPDSVV

-366 TFLLEAFRKALET
+366 TFLLEAFRKALEM

-386 TSTKEDKYQNLLK
+386 ISTKEDKYQNLLK

-434 ALQIILT
+434 ALKIILT

-448 EIAADRGLQPI
+448 EIAAYRGLNPI
-459 FEKELKSAQE
+459 FETELLNAQE
-469 IKKDEKILIITGNPP
+469 IKKDENILIITGNPP

-495 EWEVRATYGIEPEFQ
+495 EWEVKATYGIDPEFQ
-510 TIEIERNVK
+510 TIEIEKKVK
-519 LTDKIKKL
+519 LTDKIKTL
-527 LKNIQTQN
+527 LKNIQAQKQ
-535 EGDKSV
+535 GG
-541 KNTNKD
+541 NKD
-547 ALKNLK
+547 ALKKLK
-553 KLHSKYKL
+553 QIYSKYKL
-561 QKEKNPKWLLDDY
+561 QNEQNLKWLLDDY

-630 RKKEET
+630 RKKEKT

-643 NVFNIMQGV
+643 NVFDIKQGV

-662 ATKQKILQKIYYYD
+662 TTKQKIHYYD
-676 VYGERA
+676 VYGQRA
-682 EKYDFLAQNDLN
+682 EKYAFLAQNDLN
-694 SIEWLELAPRE
+694 SIEWLELNPRE
-705 PFYLLIPQKT
+705 PFYLLLPLKT
-715 SLLDEY
+715 PLLDEY

-730 FQVGSTGICSQRD
+730 FQISSVGIVTGRD
-743 HVVFHKDKES
+743 HVVFHKKKES
-753 LLKLLKDFSTL
+753 LLELLKDFSTL

-770 RIYNIKKDGR
+770 RKYDISDDSR

-787 IKDVK
+787 IRDVR
-792 ANANNLEEYIVSC
+792 ANADNLEKYIVLC
-805 QYRPFDFYYTYYTG
+805 QYRPFDYRWTYYTG

-826 YPRGEVFKH
+826 YPRGDVFKH
-835 MLPPP
+835 MTPP

-845 PNQTCKN
+845 PNQMRKN
-852 VALNIARQSKMHGE
+852 VALITSRRFCQSQK
-866 WRYVMAHKELVD
+866 
-878 INLIASAGSMG
+878 SG
-889 VGYNYPICQF
+889 VGFVSNKISDLRTWTCPGMEGGDYVNPLYH
-899 NNPNYTENFTP
+899 NPNYTENFTP
-910 EFRSFIDKH
+910 KFRDFIDKH

-943 KRYEEFLK
+943 KCYEDFLK
-951 ADYPKILFTNNKD
+951 ADYPKILFTENKD

-985 SLNHSF
+985 SLNYSF
-991 EKLKDATIGGS
+991 EKLKDATIGESG
-1002 YYKEA
+1002 YIEA

-1013 IKKPSYNEPEQRL
+1013 ISKPSHNEQRL
-1026 YINHSAYFRGVSE
+1026 YINHSAYFSGVSQ
-1039 EIYNYMIGG
+1039 EIYDYRIGG
-1048 YGVLDKYLKS
+1048 YCVLDKYLKS
-1058 HKNESCNFDHVSNII
+1058 HKNEPCDFDHVTNII

-1096 KGNDSQALMQEI
+1096 KGNDSEALMQEI

-1133 EILTLM
+1133 ETLTLM
-1139 PHSSAKKQAITI
+1139 AHSSAKKQAITT
-1151 SIAEAE
+1151 STAE
-1157 VQPSLYSVLPN
+1157 VGEQLSPYSVSPN
-1168 LALICDRGS
+1168 LALVCDRGS
-1177 KVSPISNVFVTNMLC
+1177 KVSPISNLFVTNMLC
-1192 DLHVNGSGSYAF
+1192 DLHVMDRGVMRF
-1204 LLYRLE
+1204 CCIV

>member
-1 MLKEYLESIKD
+1 MLKKYLDGIKD

-18 ELTHRTFLQI
+18 ELAHRRSLHN
-28 LLISLKDDFNTE
+28 LLDSLKDNFNKE
-40 FKIEHEPKKDKQGG
+40 FKIEHEPNRDKQGG
-54 QPDFRVSYQG
+54 QPDFRISYQG

-71 NKRVGTDLIQLL
+71 NKRVGTNLSRLL
-83 KSDQILKYLELNP
+83 KSDQVLKYLELNP

-111 DENNAPLIKKEISVS
+111 DENNEPLIKREISIA
-126 SLDELSKPL
+126 SLDEPSKPL

-141 ECDLVE
+141 ERDLIE
-147 LFKSFFNYEAAPIT
+147 LFRGFFNHEAAPIT

-167 THLSA
+167 NALSA

-179 ALIQYQEKAQVSS
+179 ALIAYQKDDQVSS
-192 IFNNFKEY
+192 IFKNFKEY

-212 ALAQTLTYSLFLAK
+212 AFAQTLTYSLFIAK
-226 LNHPFEKINLDN
+226 LNHPFEKIDLNN
-238 VRSSIPENFAVIREM
+238 VRSSIPKNFAVIREM

-270 DEILSLINHVNMDS
+270 NEILSLINHVDMDS

-386 TSTKEDKYQNLLK
+386 ASTKEDKYQNLLK
-399 QFYGFEYLIAPYA
+399 QFYGFEYLIAPYT

-421 FKEEFKKPLKEND
+421 FKEEFKKPLKDND
-434 ALQIILT
+434 ALKIILT

-448 EIAADRGLQPI
+448 EIVAYRGLNPI
-459 FEKELKSAQE
+459 FEKELSNAQK
-469 IKKDEKILIITGNPP
+469 IKKNENILIITGNPP

-495 EWEVRATYGIEPEFQ
+495 EWEVKATYGIEPEFQ
-510 TIEIERNVK
+510 TIEIEKKVK
-519 LTDKIKKL
+519 LTDKIQTL
-527 LKNIQTQN
+527 LKNIQTQK
-535 EGDKSV
+535 EGSS
-541 KNTNKD
+541 KD
-547 ALKNLK
+547 ALKALK
-553 KLHSKYKL
+553 SLHSKYKL

-620 LYILNLHGNA
+620 LYILNLHGNT

-636 PQGAKDE
+636 PQSAKDE

-662 ATKQKILQKIYYYD
+662 TTKKKIHYYD

-682 EKYDFLAQNDLN
+682 EKYAFLAQNDLN
-694 SIEWLELAPRE
+694 RIEWLELAPRE
-705 PFYLLIPQKT
+705 PFYSLIPQET
-715 SLLDEY
+715 PLLEEY
-721 EQGFSVQDM
+721 ERGFSVQEV
-730 FQVGSTGICSQRD
+730 FQVGSTGICSKRD

-770 RIYNIKKDGR
+770 RKYDIGDDSR
-780 DWRLEYA
+780 DWRLNNA
-787 IKDVK
+787 IKEVK
-792 ANANNLEEYIVSC
+792 TNIKRLEEYIVSC
-805 QYRPFDFYYTYYTG
+805 QYRPFDYRWTYYTPN
-819 KSKSFIA
+819 SRTFLA
-826 YPRGEVFKH
+826 YPVYDVFKH
-835 MLPPP
+835 MLPPPPP

-845 PNQTCKN
+845 PNQTRKN
-852 VALNIARQSKMHGE
+852 VALNTPRQLKNNDKSWTQCFISSH
-866 WRYVMAHKELVD
+866 
-878 INLIASAGSMG
+878 INDQGLSSGGNGAG
-889 VGYNYPICQF
+889 VNYPLYQF

-919 YNHSFEPLEVLG
+919 YSHHFEPLEVLG

-943 KRYEEFLK
+943 KRYEDFLK
-951 ADYPKILFTNNKD
+951 IDYPKILFTNNKD
-964 LFRVLS
+964 LFRALS

-976 IGLHVLNQE
+976 IGLHVLNKE
-985 SLNHSF
+985 SMSYSF
-991 EKLKDATIGGS
+991 EKLKDTTIGES
-1002 YYKEA
+1002 YYKEE
-1007 HERNPI
+1007 HNPI
-1013 IKKPSYNEPEQRL
+1013 IKKPAYNEPEQRL

-1039 EIYNYMIGG
+1039 EIHDYMIGG

-1058 HKNESCNFDHVSNII
+1058 HKNESCDFDHVTNII

-1096 KGNDSQALMQEI
+1096 KGNDSKALIQEI

-1113 PPPHLIPISPLSY
+1113 PPPFNTNI
-1126 RAKPKPS
+1126 
-1133 EILTLM
+1133 
-1139 PHSSAKKQAITI
+1139 
-1151 SIAEAE
+1151 
-1157 VQPSLYSVLPN
+1157 
-1168 LALICDRGS
+1168 ALILSRQAKAIGDFDFDAAFISKEASDNNIYRRGG
-1177 KVSPISNVFVTNMLC
+1177 
-1192 DLHVNGSGSYAF
+1192 GSAF
-1204 LLYRLE
+1204 PLFCLI

>member
-1 MLKEYLESIKD
+1 MLKEYLESIKNI
-12 LTPESN
+12 TPESN
-18 ELTHRTFLQI
+18 ELAHRRPLEN
-28 LLISLKDDFNTE
+28 LLISLRDNFNKE
-40 FKIEHEPKKDKQGG
+40 FKIEHEPNRDKQGG
-54 QPDFRVSYQG
+54 QPDFRISYQG

-71 NKRVGTDLIQLL
+71 NKRVGTKLNQLL
-83 KSDQILKYLELNP
+83 KSDQVLKYLELNP

-111 DENNAPLIKKEISVS
+111 DENNEPLIKREISIA

-141 ECDLVE
+141 ECDLIE
-147 LFKSFFNYEAAPIT
+147 LFRGFFNHEAAPIT

-172 PTKYLKD
+172 PTRYLKD
-179 ALIQYQEKAQVSS
+179 ALIQYQKDDQVSS
-192 IFNNFKEY
+192 IFKNFKEY

-212 ALAQTLTYSLFLAK
+212 AFAQTLTYSLFIAK
-226 LNHPFEKINLDN
+226 LNHPFEKIDLNN
-238 VRSSIPENFAVIREM
+238 VRSSIPENFAVIRKM
-253 ADFLKK
+253 ADFLKE
-259 LDAIKEIQWLL
+259 LDAIKEIRWLL
-270 DEILSLINHVNMDS
+270 KEILSSINHVDMDS

-366 TFLLEAFRKALET
+366 TFLLEAFRKALEV

-386 TSTKEDKYQNLLK
+386 ISTKEDKYQNLLK

-434 ALQIILT
+434 ALKIILT

-448 EIAADRGLQPI
+448 EIVAYRGLSPI
-459 FEKELKSAQE
+459 FEKELSNAQE
-469 IKKDEKILIITGNPP
+469 IKRNENILIITGNPP
-484 YSGASSNEGLF
+484 YSGASENKGLF
-495 EWEVRATYGIEPEFQ
+495 EWEVKATYGIEPEFQ
-510 TIEIERNVK
+510 TIEIEKNIK
-519 LTDKIKKL
+519 LTDKIQTL
-527 LKNIQTQN
+527 LKNIQTQK
-535 EGDKSV
+535 ESGS
-541 KNTNKD
+541 KN
-547 ALKNLK
+547 ALKELK
-553 KLHSKYKL
+553 SLHSKYKL

-606 FRGLRRSLLECYDE
+606 FRGLRHSLLECYDE
-620 LYILNLHGNA
+620 LYILNLHGST

-662 ATKQKILQKIYYYD
+662 ATKQKIYYYD

-682 EKYDFLAQNDLN
+682 EKYAFLAQNDLN
-694 SIEWLELAPRE
+694 SINWLELAPRE
-705 PFYLLIPQKT
+705 PFYLLIPQET
-715 SLLDEY
+715 PLLEEY
-721 EQGFSVQDM
+721 ERGFSVQEV
-730 FQVGSTGICSQRD
+730 FQISSVGIVTG
-743 HVVFHKDKES
+743 KDRIFIANNTES
-753 LLKLLKDFSTL
+753 LKEQVLKYCNEFNEQCVKD
-764 EPSELR
+764 
-770 RIYNIKKDGR
+770 IH
-780 DWRLEYA
+780 
-787 IKDVK
+787 
-792 ANANNLEEYIVSC
+792 
-805 QYRPFDFYYTYYTG
+805 YRPFDIRKVYYDTKKLERARENT
-819 KSKSFIA
+819 
-826 YPRGEVFKH
+826 FKH
-835 MLPPP
+835 MLPPPP

-845 PNQTCKN
+845 PNQTRKN
-852 VALNIARQSKMHGE
+852 VALNTPRQLKNNDKSWTQCFISSQLNDQG
-866 WRYVMAHKELVD
+866 LSSGG
-878 INLIASAGSMG
+878 NGAG
-889 VGYNYPICQF
+889 VNYPLYQF
-899 NNPNYTENFTP
+899 KHPNYTENFTP

-919 YNHSFEPLEVLG
+919 YSHHFEPLEVLG

-943 KRYEEFLK
+943 KRYEDFLK

-964 LFRVLS
+964 LFRALS

-991 EKLKDATIGGS
+991 EKLKDATIGES
-1002 YYKEA
+1002 CYSPSSKLTEA
-1007 HERNPI
+1007 HDRNPI
-1013 IKKPSYNEPEQRL
+1013 IKKPAYNKPEQRL
-1026 YINHSAYFRGVSE
+1026 YINHSAYFKGVSE

-1058 HKNESCNFDHVSNII
+1058 HKNESCDFFDHVSNII

-1096 KGNDSQALMQEI
+1096 KGNDSKALMQEI

-1113 PPPHLIPISPLSY
+1113 PPPPFNANI
-1126 RAKPKPS
+1126 
-1133 EILTLM
+1133 
-1139 PHSSAKKQAITI
+1139 
-1151 SIAEAE
+1151 
-1157 VQPSLYSVLPN
+1157 
-1168 LALICDRGS
+1168 ALILSRQAKAIGDFDFDAAFISKEASDNNIYRRGG
-1177 KVSPISNVFVTNMLC
+1177 
-1192 DLHVNGSGSYAF
+1192 GSAF
-1204 LLYRLE
+1204 PLFCLI

>member
-1 MLKEYLESIKD
+1 MLKEYLEGIKD
-12 LTPESN
+12 LTPEKN
-18 ELTHRTFLQI
+18 ELTHRLFLHN
-28 LLISLKDDFNTE
+28 LLDKLKNHFNKE
-40 FKIEHEPKKDKQGG
+40 FKIEHEPKKDKQWG

-71 NKRVGTDLIQLL
+71 NKKVGTNLNQLS
-83 KSDQILKYLELNP
+83 KKDQILKYLELNP
-96 NLMLTDYLNFVWVGK
+96 NLMLTNYLDFVWVGK
-111 DENNAPLIKKEISVS
+111 DENNEPLIKRKISVA
-126 SLDELSKPL
+126 SLDELSKPI

-141 ECDLVE
+141 ERDLIGF
-147 LFKSFFNYEAAPIT
+147 FKGFFNYEAAPIT

-167 THLSA
+167 THLSV

-179 ALIQYQEKAQVSS
+179 ALIKYQEKAQVSS
-192 IFNNFKEY
+192 IFKNFKEY

-238 VRSSIPENFAVIREM
+238 VRSSIPKNFAVIREM
-253 ADFLKK
+253 ADFLKR

-270 DEILSLINHVNMDS
+270 NEILSLINHVDMDS

-434 ALQIILT
+434 TLKIILT

-448 EIAADRGLQPI
+448 EIVAYRGLQPI

-469 IKKDEKILIITGNPP
+469 IKKDENILIITGNPP
-484 YSGASSNEGLF
+484 YSGASENKGLF
-495 EWEVRATYGIEPEFQ
+495 EWEVKATYGIEPEFQ
-510 TIEIERNVK
+510 TIEIEKNIK
-519 LTDKIKKL
+519 LTDKIQTL
-527 LKNIQTQN
+527 LKNIQKQK
-535 EGDKSV
+535 ESGS
-541 KNTNKD
+541 KND
-547 ALKNLK
+547 LK
-553 KLHSKYKL
+553 KLKSLHSKYKL

-606 FRGLRRSLLECYDE
+606 FRGLRRSLLGCYDE

-652 SINLFVKKAQ
+652 SINLFVKKTQ
-662 ATKQKILQKIYYYD
+662 ATKKKIFYYD

-682 EKYDFLAQNDLN
+682 EKYAFLAQNDLDR
-694 SIEWLELAPRE
+694 IEWLELAPRE
-705 PFYLLIPQKT
+705 PFYLLIPQET
-715 SLLDEY
+715 PLLEEY
-721 EQGFSVQDM
+721 EQGFSVQEM
-730 FQVGSTGICSQRD
+730 FQIGSTGICSQRD

-770 RIYNIKKDGR
+770 RVYNIKKDGR

-787 IKDVK
+787 IKDIK

-840 TNPKT
+840 PPPTNPKT
-845 PNQTCKN
+845 PNQTRKN
-852 VALNIARQSKMHGE
+852 VALNTPRQLKNNDKS
-866 WRYVMAHKELVD
+866 WTQCFISSS
-878 INLIASAGSMG
+878 INDQGLSSGGNGAG
-889 VGYNYPICQF
+889 VNYPLYQF

-943 KRYEEFLK
+943 KRYEDFLK

-964 LFRVLS
+964 LFRALS

-976 IGLHVLNQE
+976 IGLHVLNKE
-985 SLNHSF
+985 SLNYSF
-991 EKLKDATIGGS
+991 NKLKDATIGES

-1007 HERNPI
+1007 HDRI
-1013 IKKPSYNEPEQRL
+1013 IKKPSHNEPEQRL
-1026 YINHSAYFRGVSE
+1026 YINHSAYFEGVSE
-1039 EIYNYMIGG
+1039 EIHDYMIGG

-1058 HKNESCNFDHVSNII
+1058 HKNEPCDFDHVSNII

-1113 PPPHLIPISPLSY
+1113 PHLMPISPLSY

-1139 PHSSAKKQAITI
+1139 PHSSAKKRATTI
-1151 SIAEAE
+1151 STAEAGE
-1157 VQPSLYSVLPN
+1157 LLSLYSALPN

-1204 LLYRLE
+1204 LLYRLK

>member
-12 LTPESN
+12 LTPEKN
-18 ELTHRTFLQI
+18 ELTHRYFLQN
-28 LLISLKDDFNTE
+28 LLNQLKNHFNKE
-40 FKIEHEPKKDKQGG
+40 FKIEHEPKREQGG

-71 NKRVGTDLIQLL
+71 NKRVGTDLDRLS

-96 NLMLTDYLNFVWVGK
+96 NLMLTDYLKFMWVGK
-111 DENNAPLIKKEISVS
+111 DEKNAPLIKKEISIA

-141 ECDLVE
+141 ERDLIE
-147 LFKSFFNYEAAPIT
+147 LFKSFFNHEAAPIT

-167 THLSA
+167 THLS
-172 PTKYLKD
+172 PRTRYLKE
-179 ALIQYQEKAQVSS
+179 ALIKYQEKTQVSS
-192 IFNNFKEY
+192 IFKNFKEY

-238 VRSSIPENFAVIREM
+238 VRSSIPKNFAVIREM

-259 LDAIKEIQWLL
+259 LDEIKEIQWLL
-270 DEILSLINHVNMDS
+270 NEILSSINHVDMDS

-312 EKKGVYYTPDSVV
+312 ESKGVYYTPDSVV

-366 TFLLEAFRKALET
+366 TFLLEAFRKALEV

-386 TSTKEDKYQNLLK
+386 ISTKEDKYQNLLK

-421 FKEEFKKPLKEND
+421 FKQEFKKPLTEND

-448 EIAADRGLQPI
+448 EIAAHRGLQPI
-459 FEKELKSAQE
+459 FETELKSAQE
-469 IKKDEKILIITGNPP
+469 IKKDENILIITGNPP
-484 YSGASSNEGLF
+484 YSGASENKGLF
-495 EWEVRATYGIEPEFQ
+495 EWEVKATYGIEPEFQ
-510 TIEIERNVK
+510 TIEIEKNVK
-519 LTDKIKKL
+519 LTDKIQTL
-527 LKNIQTQN
+527 LNSVQIQKQSGSKN
-535 EGDKSV
+535 
-541 KNTNKD
+541 
-547 ALKNLK
+547 ALKELK
-553 KLHSKYKL
+553 QLHSKYKL
-561 QKEKNPKWLLDDY
+561 QNEKNPKWLLDDY

-585 ESLGHGLFGFISN
+585 KSLGHGLFGFISN

-662 ATKQKILQKIYYYD
+662 TTKQKIHYYD
-676 VYGERA
+676 VYGQRA
-682 EKYDFLAQNDLN
+682 EKYTFLAQNNLN

-705 PFYLLIPQKT
+705 PFYLLLPLKT
-715 SLLDEY
+715 PLLEEY

-730 FQVGSTGICSQRD
+730 FQVGGTGICSKKD

-770 RIYNIKKDGR
+770 RKYD
-780 DWRLEYA
+780 
-787 IKDVK
+787 IKDAEGWKLGRAIENVK
-792 ANANNLEEYIVSC
+792 KNQHELEKYIVLC
-805 QYRPFDFYYTYYTG
+805 QYRPFDYRWTYYTD
-819 KSKSFIA
+819 KSCGFLA
-826 YPRGEVFKH
+826 RPVYNVFKH

-840 TNPKT
+840 P
-845 PNQTCKN
+845 PN
-852 VALNIARQSKMHGE
+852 
-866 WRYVMAHKELVD
+866 
-878 INLIASAGSMG
+878 
-889 VGYNYPICQF
+889 
-899 NNPNYTENFTP
+899 
-910 EFRSFIDKH
+910 
-919 YNHSFEPLEVLG
+919 
-931 YIYALLYSPNYR
+931 
-943 KRYEEFLK
+943 
-951 ADYPKILFTNNKD
+951 
-964 LFRVLS
+964 
-970 LLGIEL
+970 
-976 IGLHVLNQE
+976 
-985 SLNHSF
+985 
-991 EKLKDATIGGS
+991 
-1002 YYKEA
+1002 
-1007 HERNPI
+1007 
-1013 IKKPSYNEPEQRL
+1013 KP
-1026 YINHSAYFRGVSE
+1026 
-1039 EIYNYMIGG
+1039 
-1048 YGVLDKYLKS
+1048 
-1058 HKNESCNFDHVSNII
+1058 
-1073 KVIARTIEIQKTL
+1073 
-1086 GFLTSDLPHL
+1086 
-1096 KGNDSQALMQEI
+1096 
-1108 LQNPP
+1108 
-1113 PPPHLIPISPLSY
+1113 
-1126 RAKPKPS
+1126 
-1133 EILTLM
+1133 
-1139 PHSSAKKQAITI
+1139 
-1151 SIAEAE
+1151 
-1157 VQPSLYSVLPN
+1157 
-1168 LALICDRGS
+1168 
-1177 KVSPISNVFVTNMLC
+1177 
-1192 DLHVNGSGSYAF
+1192 
-1204 LLYRLE
+1204 

>member
-1 MLKEYLESIKD
+1 MLKEYLEGIKD
-12 LTPESN
+12 LTLESN
-18 ELTHRTFLQI
+18 ELTHRAFLEN
-28 LLISLKDDFNTE
+28 LLISLKEKFNAE

-71 NKRVGTDLIQLL
+71 NKRVGTDLSRLL

-96 NLMLTDYLNFVWVGK
+96 NLMLTDYLNFMWVGK
-111 DENNAPLIKKEISVS
+111 DENNAPLIKKEISVAS
-126 SLDELSKPL
+126 PDELSKPL

-141 ECDLVE
+141 ERDLIE
-147 LFKSFFNYEAAPIT
+147 LFKSFFNHEAAPIT

-167 THLSA
+167 THLS
-172 PTKYLKD
+172 PRTKYLKD
-179 ALIQYQEKAQVSS
+179 ALIKYQEKTQVSS
-192 IFNNFKEY
+192 IFKNFKEY

-238 VRSSIPENFAVIREM
+238 MRSSIPKNFAVIREM

-259 LDAIKEIQWLL
+259 LDEIKEIQWLL
-270 DEILSLINHVNMDS
+270 NEILSSINHVDMDS
-284 IIKDLNDDKDPYLH
+284 ILKDLNDDKDPYLH

-312 EKKGVYYTPDSVV
+312 ESKGVYYTPDSVV

-386 TSTKEDKYQNLLK
+386 ISTKEDKYQNLLK

-448 EIAADRGLQPI
+448 EITAYRGLQPI
-459 FEKELKSAQE
+459 FEKELKSAQK
-469 IKKDEKILIITGNPP
+469 IKNDENILIITGNPP

-495 EWEVRATYGIEPEFQ
+495 EWEVKATYGIDPEFQ
-510 TIEIERNVK
+510 TIEIEKNVK
-519 LTDKIKKL
+519 LTDKIQTL
-527 LKNIQTQN
+527 LSSVQIQKQSGSKN
-535 EGDKSV
+535 
-541 KNTNKD
+541 
-547 ALKNLK
+547 ALKELK

-561 QKEKNPKWLLDDY
+561 QDEKNPKWLLDDY

-585 ESLGHGLFGFISN
+585 KSLGHGLFGFISN

-630 RKKEET
+630 RKKEKT

-643 NVFNIMQGV
+643 NVFNIKQGV

-662 ATKQKILQKIYYYD
+662 TTKQKIHYYD

-682 EKYDFLAQNDLN
+682 EKYAFLAQNDLN
-694 SIEWLELAPRE
+694 SIEWLEIAPRA
-705 PFYLLIPQKT
+705 PFYLLLPLKT
-715 SLLDEY
+715 PLLDEY
-721 EQGFSVQDM
+721 EQGFSVKDM
-730 FQVGSTGICSQRD
+730 FQISSVGIVTGRD
-743 HVVFHKDKES
+743 HVIFHKDKES

-770 RIYNIKKDGR
+770 RIYKIKKDSR

-787 IKDVK
+787 IKDIK
-792 ANANNLEEYIVSC
+792 ANADNLEKYIVSC

-835 MLPPP
+835 MLP
-840 TNPKT
+840 
-845 PNQTCKN
+845 
-852 VALNIARQSKMHGE
+852 
-866 WRYVMAHKELVD
+866 
-878 INLIASAGSMG
+878 
-889 VGYNYPICQF
+889 
-899 NNPNYTENFTP
+899 
-910 EFRSFIDKH
+910 
-919 YNHSFEPLEVLG
+919 
-931 YIYALLYSPNYR
+931 
-943 KRYEEFLK
+943 
-951 ADYPKILFTNNKD
+951 
-964 LFRVLS
+964 
-970 LLGIEL
+970 
-976 IGLHVLNQE
+976 
-985 SLNHSF
+985 
-991 EKLKDATIGGS
+991 
-1002 YYKEA
+1002 
-1007 HERNPI
+1007 
-1013 IKKPSYNEPEQRL
+1013 
-1026 YINHSAYFRGVSE
+1026 
-1039 EIYNYMIGG
+1039 
-1048 YGVLDKYLKS
+1048 
-1058 HKNESCNFDHVSNII
+1058 
-1073 KVIARTIEIQKTL
+1073 
-1086 GFLTSDLPHL
+1086 
-1096 KGNDSQALMQEI
+1096 
-1108 LQNPP
+1108 
-1113 PPPHLIPISPLSY
+1113 
-1126 RAKPKPS
+1126 
-1133 EILTLM
+1133 
-1139 PHSSAKKQAITI
+1139 
-1151 SIAEAE
+1151 
-1157 VQPSLYSVLPN
+1157 
-1168 LALICDRGS
+1168 
-1177 KVSPISNVFVTNMLC
+1177 
-1192 DLHVNGSGSYAF
+1192 
-1204 LLYRLE
+1204 

>member
-12 LTPESN
+12 LTTEKN
-18 ELTHRTFLQI
+18 ELTHRSSLHN
-28 LLISLKDDFNTE
+28 LLNRLKDHFNKE
-40 FKIEHEPKKDKQGG
+40 FKIEHEPKREQGS
-54 QPDFRVSYQG
+54 QPDFRVSFQG

-71 NKRVGTDLIQLL
+71 NKKAGIDLTQLS
-83 KSDQILKYLELNP
+83 KSDQIRKYLELNP
-96 NLMLTDYLNFVWVGK
+96 NLMLTDYLKFMWVGK
-111 DENNAPLIKKEISVS
+111 DENNAPLVKKEISVA

-141 ECDLVE
+141 ERDLIE
-147 LFKSFFNYEAAPIT
+147 LFKSFFNHEAAPIT

-167 THLSA
+167 THLS
-172 PTKYLKD
+172 PRTKYLKD
-179 ALIQYQEKAQVSS
+179 ALIKYQEKTQVSS
-192 IFNNFKEY
+192 IFKNFKEY

-259 LDAIKEIQWLL
+259 LDGIKEIRWLL
-270 DEILSLINHVNMDS
+270 NEILSSINHVDMDS

-312 EKKGVYYTPDSVV
+312 ESKGVYYTPDSVV

-366 TFLLEAFRKALET
+366 TFLLEAFRKALEM

-386 TSTKEDKYQNLLK
+386 ISTKEDKYQNLLK

-421 FKEEFKKPLKEND
+421 FKDEFKKPLKEND
-434 ALQIILT
+434 ALKIILT

-448 EIAADRGLQPI
+448 EIAAYRGLNPI
-459 FEKELKSAQE
+459 FETELLNAQE
-469 IKKDEKILIITGNPP
+469 IKKDENILIITGNPP

-495 EWEVRATYGIEPEFQ
+495 EWEVKATYGIEPEFQ
-510 TIEIERNVK
+510 TIEIEKKVK
-519 LTDKIKKL
+519 LTDKIKTL
-527 LKNIQTQN
+527 LKNIQTQKQ
-535 EGDKSV
+535 GGS
-541 KNTNKD
+541 KD

-553 KLHSKYKL
+553 QIYSKYKL
-561 QKEKNPKWLLDDY
+561 QDERNPKWLLDDY

-606 FRGLRRSLLECYDE
+606 FRGLRHSLLECYDE

-630 RKKEET
+630 RKKEKT

-652 SINLFVKKAQ
+652 SINLFVKKVQ
-662 ATKQKILQKIYYYD
+662 TTKQKIRYYD
-676 VYGERA
+676 VCGQRA
-682 EKYDFLAQNDLN
+682 EKYAFLAQNDLN
-694 SIEWLELAPRE
+694 SIEWLEIAPRE
-705 PFYLLIPQKT
+705 PFYLLLPLET
-715 SLLDEY
+715 PLLNEY
-721 EQGFSVQDM
+721 EQGFSVKDM
-730 FQVGSTGICSQRD
+730 FQISSVGIVTGRD
-743 HVVFHKDKES
+743 RIFIANNTES
-753 LLKLLKDFSTL
+753 LKEQVLKYCNEFN
-764 EPSELR
+764 EQC
-770 RIYNIKKDGR
+770 
-780 DWRLEYA
+780 
-787 IKDVK
+787 IKD
-792 ANANNLEEYIVSC
+792 IH
-805 QYRPFDFYYTYYTG
+805 YRPFDIRKVYYDTKKLERARENT
-819 KSKSFIA
+819 
-826 YPRGEVFKH
+826 FKH

-845 PNQTCKN
+845 PNQTRKN
-852 VALNIARQSKMHGE
+852 VALNTPRQLKNNDKS
-866 WRYVMAHKELVD
+866 WTQCFISSC
-878 INLIASAGSMG
+878 INDQGLSSGGNGAG
-889 VGYNYPICQF
+889 VNYPLYQF

-910 EFRSFIDKH
+910 KFRDFIDKH
-919 YNHSFEPLEVLG
+919 YNHSFEPLEILG

-951 ADYPKILFTNNKD
+951 IDYPKILFTENKD
-964 LFRVLS
+964 LFRALS

-985 SLNHSF
+985 SLNYSF
-991 EKLKDATIGGS
+991 EKLKDATIGESG
-1002 YYKEA
+1002 YIEA

-1013 IKKPSYNEPEQRL
+1013 IKKPSHNEQRL
-1026 YINHSAYFRGVSE
+1026 YINHSTYFSGVSQ
-1039 EIYNYMIGG
+1039 EIYDYRIGG
-1048 YGVLDKYLKS
+1048 YCVLDKYLKS
-1058 HKNESCNFDHVSNII
+1058 HKNEPCDFDHVTRII

-1096 KGNDSQALMQEI
+1096 KGNDSKALMQKI
-1108 LQNPP
+1108 LQKPP
-1113 PPPHLIPISPLSY
+1113 PPPPFNTNI
-1126 RAKPKPS
+1126 
-1133 EILTLM
+1133 
-1139 PHSSAKKQAITI
+1139 
-1151 SIAEAE
+1151 
-1157 VQPSLYSVLPN
+1157 
-1168 LALICDRGS
+1168 ALILSRQAKAIGDLDFDGAFISKEASDNNIYRRGGGS
-1177 KVSPISNVFVTNMLC
+1177 VFSLFC
-1192 DLHVNGSGSYAF
+1192 LA
-1204 LLYRLE
+1204 

>member
-1 MLKEYLESIKD
+1 
-12 LTPESN
+12 
-18 ELTHRTFLQI
+18 
-28 LLISLKDDFNTE
+28 
-40 FKIEHEPKKDKQGG
+40 
-54 QPDFRVSYQG
+54 
-64 LNIGYIE
+64 
-71 NKRVGTDLIQLL
+71 
-83 KSDQILKYLELNP
+83 
-96 NLMLTDYLNFVWVGK
+96 MLTDYLNFMWVGK
-111 DENNAPLIKKEISVS
+111 DENNAPFIKKEISVA
-126 SLDELSKPL
+126 SLDELSKPP
-135 KPNPQT
+135 KTQT
-141 ECDLVE
+141 ENDLIE
-147 LFKSFFNYEAAPIT
+147 LFKSFFNHEATPIA

-167 THLSA
+167 THLS
-172 PTKYLKD
+172 PRTRYLKD
-179 ALIQYQEKAQVSS
+179 ALIQNQEKTQVSS
-192 IFNNFKEY
+192 IFNNFKAY

-226 LNHPFEKINLDN
+226 LNHPFEKIDLNN
-238 VRSSIPENFAVIREM
+238 VRSSIPKNFAVIREM

-259 LDAIKEIQWLL
+259 LDEIQEIQWLL
-270 DEILSLINHVNMDS
+270 NEILSLINHVDMGS
-284 IIKDLNDDKDPYLH
+284 IIKDSNDDKDPYLH

-312 EKKGVYYTPDSVV
+312 ESKGVYYTPDSVV
-325 KFIINALDSLLKT
+325 EFIINALDSLLKT
-338 HFKDAPLGL
+338 RFKDAPLGL

-421 FKEEFKKPLKEND
+421 FKQEFKKPLKEND
-434 ALQIILT
+434 ALKIILT

-448 EIAADRGLQPI
+448 EIAAYRGLQPI
-459 FEKELKSAQE
+459 FETELKSAQE

-495 EWEVRATYGIEPEFQ
+495 EWEVKATYGIEPKFQ
-510 TIEIERNVK
+510 TIGIEKNVK
-519 LTDKIKKL
+519 LTDKIKTL
-527 LKNIQTQN
+527 LSSIQIQKQ
-535 EGDKSV
+535 GDKSV

-547 ALKNLK
+547 ALKKLK
-553 KLHSKYKL
+553 QIYSKYKL
-561 QKEKNPKWLLDDY
+561 QDEKNPKWLLDDY

-630 RKKEET
+630 RKKEKT

-662 ATKQKILQKIYYYD
+662 ITKPKIRYYD
-676 VYGERA
+676 VYGQRA
-682 EKYDFLAQNDLN
+682 EKYAFLAQNDLN
-694 SIEWLELAPRE
+694 SIEWLELTPRE
-705 PFYLLIPQKT
+705 PFYLLLPLET

-721 EQGFSVQDM
+721 EQGFSVQEM
-730 FQVGSTGICSQRD
+730 FQVGSVGIVTGRD

-764 EPSELR
+764 ESSELR
-770 RIYNIKKDGR
+770 RIYKIKKDSR

-805 QYRPFDFYYTYYTG
+805 QYRPFDYRWTYYTG

-826 YPRGEVFKH
+826 YPRGDVFKH
-835 MLPPP
+835 MLPPHPP

-845 PNQTCKN
+845 PNQTRKN
-852 VALNIARQSKMHGE
+852 AVLNTPRQLKNNDKSWTQCFISSH
-866 WRYVMAHKELVD
+866 
-878 INLIASAGSMG
+878 INDQGLSSGGNGAG
-889 VGYNYPICQF
+889 VNYPLYQF
-899 NNPNYTENFTP
+899 RDPNYTENFTP

-919 YNHSFEPLEVLG
+919 YNHPFEPLEILG

-943 KRYEEFLK
+943 KRYEDFLK

-976 IGLHVLNQE
+976 IGLHVLNKE
-985 SLNHSF
+985 SLNYSF
-991 EKLKDATIGGS
+991 KKLKDDTIGES

-1013 IKKPSYNEPEQRL
+1013 IKKPLHNEPDQRL
-1026 YINHSAYFRGVSE
+1026 YINHSAYFRGVSQ
-1039 EIYNYMIGG
+1039 EIYDYMIGG
-1048 YGVLDKYLKS
+1048 YGVLEKYLKS
-1058 HKNESCNFDHVSNII
+1058 HKNESCDFDHVTHII
-1073 KVIARTIEIQKTL
+1073 KIIARTIEIQKTL
-1086 GFLTSDLPHL
+1086 GFLTNDLPHL
-1096 KGNDSQALMQEI
+1096 KGNDSKALMQEI

-1113 PPPHLIPISPLSY
+1113 PPPFN
-1126 RAKPKPS
+1126 
-1133 EILTLM
+1133 TN
-1139 PHSSAKKQAITI
+1139 T
-1151 SIAEAE
+1151 
-1157 VQPSLYSVLPN
+1157 
-1168 LALICDRGS
+1168 ALILSRQAKAIGDFDFDAAFISKEASDNNIYRRGG
-1177 KVSPISNVFVTNMLC
+1177 
-1192 DLHVNGSGSYAF
+1192 GSAF
-1204 LLYRLE
+1204 PLFCIA

>member
-12 LTPESN
+12 LTLESN
-18 ELTHRTFLQI
+18 ELTHRLFLHN
-28 LLISLKDDFNTE
+28 LLDKLKNHFNKE
-40 FKIEHEPKKDKQGG
+40 FKIEHEPERKQGS
-54 QPDFRVSYQG
+54 QPDFRISYQG

-71 NKRVGTDLIQLL
+71 NKRVGTDLSQLL
-83 KSDQILKYLELNP
+83 KSDQIRKYLELNP
-96 NLMLTDYLNFVWVGK
+96 NLMLTDYLNFMWVGK
-111 DENNAPLIKKEISVS
+111 DENNEPLIKKEISVA

-141 ECDLVE
+141 ERDLIGF
-147 LFKSFFNYEAAPIT
+147 FKGFFNYEAAPIT

-179 ALIQYQEKAQVSS
+179 ALITYQKDEQVSS
-192 IFNNFKEY
+192 IFKNFKEY

-212 ALAQTLTYSLFLAK
+212 AFAQTLTYSLFIAK

-238 VRSSIPENFAVIREM
+238 VRSSIPKNFAVIREM

-259 LDAIKEIQWLL
+259 LDAIKKIQWLL
-270 DEILSLINHVNMDS
+270 NEILSSINHVDMDS

-386 TSTKEDKYQNLLK
+386 TSRKALETRKTSDGGTSTKEDKYQNLLK

-448 EIAADRGLQPI
+448 EIVAYRGLSPI
-459 FEKELKSAQE
+459 FEKELLNAQE
-469 IKKDEKILIITGNPP
+469 IKKNEKILIITGNPP

-495 EWEVRATYGIEPEFQ
+495 EWEVKATYGIEPEFQ
-510 TIEIERNVK
+510 TIETKKNVK
-519 LTDKIKKL
+519 LTDEIQTL
-527 LKNIQTQN
+527 LNNIQKQK
-535 EGDKSV
+535 ESGS
-541 KNTNKD
+541 KD
-547 ALKNLK
+547 ALKALK
-553 KLHSKYKL
+553 SLHSKYKL

-620 LYILNLHGNA
+620 LYIINLHGNA

-662 ATKQKILQKIYYYD
+662 TTKQKIHYYD

-682 EKYDFLAQNDLN
+682 EKYAFLAQNDLN
-694 SIEWLELAPRE
+694 SINWLELAPRA
-705 PFYLLIPQKT
+705 PSCLLIPQET
-715 SLLDEY
+715 PLLEEY
-721 EQGFSVQDM
+721 EQGFSVQEM
-730 FQVGSTGICSQRD
+730 FQVGGTGICSKKD

-770 RIYNIKKDGR
+770 RKYDIRDAEGWKLGRAIENVKKNSHE
-780 DWRLEYA
+780 LE
-787 IKDVK
+787 K
-792 ANANNLEEYIVSC
+792 YIVLC
-805 QYRPFDFYYTYYTG
+805 QYRPFDYRWTYYTD
-819 KSKSFIA
+819 KSCGFLA
-826 YPRGEVFKH
+826 RPVYQVFKH

-840 TNPKT
+840 P
-845 PNQTCKN
+845 PN
-852 VALNIARQSKMHGE
+852 
-866 WRYVMAHKELVD
+866 
-878 INLIASAGSMG
+878 
-889 VGYNYPICQF
+889 
-899 NNPNYTENFTP
+899 
-910 EFRSFIDKH
+910 
-919 YNHSFEPLEVLG
+919 
-931 YIYALLYSPNYR
+931 
-943 KRYEEFLK
+943 
-951 ADYPKILFTNNKD
+951 
-964 LFRVLS
+964 
-970 LLGIEL
+970 
-976 IGLHVLNQE
+976 
-985 SLNHSF
+985 
-991 EKLKDATIGGS
+991 KL
-1002 YYKEA
+1002 
-1007 HERNPI
+1007 
-1013 IKKPSYNEPEQRL
+1013 
-1026 YINHSAYFRGVSE
+1026 
-1039 EIYNYMIGG
+1039 
-1048 YGVLDKYLKS
+1048 
-1058 HKNESCNFDHVSNII
+1058 
-1073 KVIARTIEIQKTL
+1073 
-1086 GFLTSDLPHL
+1086 
-1096 KGNDSQALMQEI
+1096 
-1108 LQNPP
+1108 
-1113 PPPHLIPISPLSY
+1113 
-1126 RAKPKPS
+1126 
-1133 EILTLM
+1133 
-1139 PHSSAKKQAITI
+1139 
-1151 SIAEAE
+1151 
-1157 VQPSLYSVLPN
+1157 
-1168 LALICDRGS
+1168 
-1177 KVSPISNVFVTNMLC
+1177 
-1192 DLHVNGSGSYAF
+1192 
-1204 LLYRLE
+1204 

>member
-12 LTPESN
+12 LTPEKN
-18 ELTHRTFLQI
+18 ELTHRLSLYN
-28 LLISLKDDFNTE
+28 LLNRLKDHFNKE
-40 FKIEHEPKKDKQGG
+40 FKIEHEPKREQGS
-54 QPDFRVSYQG
+54 QPDFRVSIQG

-71 NKRVGTDLIQLL
+71 NKRVGFNLRQLL
-83 KSDQILKYLELNP
+83 KEDQIRKYLELNP
-96 NLMLTDYLNFVWVGK
+96 NLMLTDYLNFMWVGK
-111 DENNAPLIKKEISVS
+111 DENNAPSIKKEISVA

-135 KPNPQT
+135 KPDPQI
-141 ECDLVE
+141 ERNLIE
-147 LFKSFFNYEAAPIT
+147 LFKSFFNHEAAPIA

-167 THLSA
+167 THLS
-172 PTKYLKD
+172 PRTRYLKD
-179 ALIQYQEKAQVSS
+179 ALIKYQEKVQVSS

-238 VRSSIPENFAVIREM
+238 VRSSIPKNFAVIREM

-259 LDAIKEIQWLL
+259 LDEIKEIQWLL
-270 DEILSLINHVNMDS
+270 NEILSLINHVDMSS
-284 IIKDLNDDKDPYLH
+284 ILKDLNDDKDPYLH

-312 EKKGVYYTPDSVV
+312 ESKGVYYTPDSVV
-325 KFIINALDSLLKT
+325 KFIINTLDSLLKT
-338 HFKDAPLGL
+338 RFKDAPLGL

-421 FKEEFKKPLKEND
+421 FKQEFKKPLKEND
-434 ALQIILT
+434 ALKIILT

-448 EIAADRGLQPI
+448 EIAAYRGLQPI

-495 EWEVRATYGIEPEFQ
+495 EWEVKATYGIEPEFQ
-510 TIEIERNVK
+510 TIETKKNVK
-519 LTDKIKKL
+519 LTDEIQTL
-527 LKNIQTQN
+527 LKNIQTQKESGSQN
-535 EGDKSV
+535 
-541 KNTNKD
+541 
-547 ALKNLK
+547 ALKELK
-553 KLHSKYKL
+553 NLHSKYKL

-630 RKKEET
+630 RKKEKT

-643 NVFNIMQGV
+643 NVFNIKQGV

-662 ATKQKILQKIYYYD
+662 ATKQKIHYYD

-682 EKYDFLAQNDLN
+682 EKYAFLAQNDLN

-715 SLLDEY
+715 PLLEEY
-721 EQGFSVQDM
+721 EQGFSIQEM
-730 FQVGSTGICSQRD
+730 FQIGGTGICSKKD

-770 RIYNIKKDGR
+770 RKYDIRDAEGWKLGRAIENVKKNSHE
-780 DWRLEYA
+780 LE
-787 IKDVK
+787 K
-792 ANANNLEEYIVSC
+792 YIVSC
-805 QYRPFDFYYTYYTG
+805 QYRPFDYRWTYYTD
-819 KSKSFIA
+819 KSCGFLA
-826 YPRGEVFKH
+826 RPVYQVFKH

-840 TNPKT
+840 
-845 PNQTCKN
+845 PN
-852 VALNIARQSKMHGE
+852 
-866 WRYVMAHKELVD
+866 
-878 INLIASAGSMG
+878 
-889 VGYNYPICQF
+889 
-899 NNPNYTENFTP
+899 
-910 EFRSFIDKH
+910 
-919 YNHSFEPLEVLG
+919 
-931 YIYALLYSPNYR
+931 
-943 KRYEEFLK
+943 
-951 ADYPKILFTNNKD
+951 
-964 LFRVLS
+964 
-970 LLGIEL
+970 
-976 IGLHVLNQE
+976 
-985 SLNHSF
+985 
-991 EKLKDATIGGS
+991 
-1002 YYKEA
+1002 
-1007 HERNPI
+1007 
-1013 IKKPSYNEPEQRL
+1013 KP
-1026 YINHSAYFRGVSE
+1026 
-1039 EIYNYMIGG
+1039 
-1048 YGVLDKYLKS
+1048 
-1058 HKNESCNFDHVSNII
+1058 
-1073 KVIARTIEIQKTL
+1073 
-1086 GFLTSDLPHL
+1086 
-1096 KGNDSQALMQEI
+1096 
-1108 LQNPP
+1108 
-1113 PPPHLIPISPLSY
+1113 
-1126 RAKPKPS
+1126 
-1133 EILTLM
+1133 
-1139 PHSSAKKQAITI
+1139 
-1151 SIAEAE
+1151 
-1157 VQPSLYSVLPN
+1157 
-1168 LALICDRGS
+1168 
-1177 KVSPISNVFVTNMLC
+1177 
-1192 DLHVNGSGSYAF
+1192 
-1204 LLYRLE
+1204 